1 MTILQKV
8 RIAVLDPYGT
18 VLAHLDNDVDKAMP
32 YWSDTLHTYLSGSAY
47 TFGFKTLTAHEDAKY
62 LVEGNKLSFKY
73 KDKGYHLTIMNVEK
87 SRNTVIVEAY
97 GLSLELT
104 NEQIDAYKSPRAM
117 SFVEY
122 IKAWGF
128 ERSFTVRVNEI
139 SNKSIRHDWDGTST
153 VLSRLYSLANVFDA
167 ELEFI
172 TELNDD
178 YSLKGVTL
186 NVYRKHS
193 ESYQGLGSNRKGTIL
208 RYPNDIHSIVK
219 TSDITELYTG
229 IRPTGTDG
237 LQLTSLNGKK
247 EYDANGNVEYMV
259 SGNNLLAPQARDRFP
274 STLLT
279 DHSNDMY
286 AVEIWSYETKNV
298 NTLYGQALAELKK
311 HVNPVVTYDVDAYI
325 DANIGD
331 TFTIEDTEYA
341 PVMYLQARIVEQ
353 EISFTD
359 RDRCKTTFDNFTEV
373 ASGISNELIDEMNR
387 LIEQNKTYQLVVSS
401 SNGTV
406 LNEDTERTVL
416 VALVKDNGKDV
427 TDRFKINWYLNGE
440 LVSTANSINVEKSSL
455 NPSLTYHVEAVNDN
469 DVVKAGY
476 ELTIT
481 KVQNGTSVYI
491 RETIITYAVTDTS
504 QAKPVKGWQTEF
516 PVVPLGKYLWVCTQ
530 VFYSDG
536 SSTETYSVSHN
547 GTNGTNGTNGKSS
560 YFHIKYSS
568 VAKPT
573 SSSQMSETPD
583 IYIGTYVDYTQN
595 DSNDP
600 SKYTWSRFQG
610 IQGEKGEQGIPGKD
624 GKDGV
629 AGEAALSFK
638 LLSSQGQIFKNKS
651 IKTTLTL
658 EVRRGSKKL
667 TSSEVKNLGTVQWF
681 KNDARQTGSDLTLS
695 VSESDTVL
703 NTNYSVQVINAK
715 NEILGSDTIS
725 LASVTDIQGIY
736 RFYHLGP
743 DKPEVPTSYP
753 PSNTVWSRTEPEYTL
768 GNTDNLYYVD
778 CTLFVNL
785 SFSYGHVQ
793 LSSDY
798 DASKKVYAEAL
809 ARIDNA
815 VKVTDSQIG
824 KEKDALRTE
833 VWEKY
838 YDKENLDS
846 QFGKISTK
854 LEQTKNSVNI
864 EFTNFKTDFEASKK
878 QNIASFNEIHKF
890 IRFIDGNIYIGVE
903 GNPIQLIEKNDR
915 LSFVQGGAEVAYFSN
930 NKLYVND
937 GQFNS
942 TLRIGNFE
950 FSPRPNGSLDFK
962 KVSGN

>member
-1 MTILQKV
+1 MTVLQKV

-47 TFGFKTLTAHEDAKY
+47 TFGFKTFTAHEDAKY

-87 SRNTVIVEAY
+87 SRKTVIVEAY

-128 ERSFTVRVNEI
+128 ERSFTVRINEV
-139 SNKSIRHDWDGTST
+139 SNKSIRHDWDGTAT

-178 YSLKGVTL
+178 YSLKDVTL

-193 ESYQGLGSNRKGTIL
+193 DSYQGLGSNRTGTIL

-311 HVNPVVTYDVDAYI
+311 HVNPIVTYDVDAYI

-341 PVMYLQARIVEQ
+341 PAMYLQARIVEQ

-373 ASGISNELIDEMNR
+373 ASGISNELLDEMNR
-387 LIEQNKTYQLVVSS
+387 LLEQNKTYQLVVSS

-416 VALVKDNGKDV
+416 VALVKDNGKDI
-427 TDRFKINWYLNGE
+427 TDQFKISWYLDGE
-440 LVSTANSINVEKSSL
+440 LVSTASSINIEKSSL
-455 NPSLTYHVEAVNDN
+455 NPSLTYHVEAVNDKG
-469 DVVKAGY
+469 VVKASY
-476 ELTIT
+476 ELTVT

-491 RETIITYAVTDTS
+491 KKTIVTYAVTDTA
-504 QAKPVKGWQTEF
+504 QDKPVTGWQTEF

-547 GTNGTNGTNGKSS
+547 GTNGTN
-560 YFHIKYSS
+560 
-568 VAKPT
+568 
-573 SSSQMSETPD
+573 
-583 IYIGTYVDYTQN
+583 
-595 DSNDP
+595 
-600 SKYTWSRFQG
+600 
-610 IQGEKGEQGIPGKD
+610 GKD

-667 TSSEVKNLGTVQWF
+667 TSSEVKNLGIVQWF
-681 KNDARQTGSDLTLS
+681 KNDTRQTGSDLTLS
-695 VSESDTVL
+695 VSESDSVL

-743 DKPEVPTSYP
+743 DRPEVPTSYP
-753 PSNTVWSRTEPEYTL
+753 PSDTVWSRTEPEYTL

-785 SFSYGHVQ
+785 SFSYGLVQ

-798 DASKKVYAEAL
+798 EASKKVYADAL

-815 VKVTDSQIG
+815 VKITDSQIN
-824 KEKDALRTE
+824 KEKDAIRTE
-833 VWEKY
+833 ISEKY

-846 QFGKISTK
+846 QFGEISTK
-854 LEQTKNSVNI
+854 LEQTKNSFNF
-864 EFTNFKTDFEASKK
+864 EFTNFKADIDSSIK
-878 QNIASFNEIHKF
+878 QNNASFTEIHKY
-890 IRFIDGNIYIGVE
+890 IRFIDGNIYLGAE
-903 GNPIQLIEKNDR
+903 DNPIQLIEKNDR
-915 LSFVQGGAEVAYFSN
+915 ISFVQAGSEVAYFSN
-930 NKLYVND
+930 NKMYVND
-937 GQFNS
+937 GQFNN

-962 KVSGN
+962 KWSGN

>member
-1 MTILQKV
+1 MTVLQKV

-87 SRNTVIVEAY
+87 SRKTVIVEAY

-128 ERSFTVRVNEI
+128 ERSFTVRINEV
-139 SNKSIRHDWDGTST
+139 SNKSIRHDWDGTAT

-193 ESYQGLGSNRKGTIL
+193 GSNQGLGSNRTGTIL

-311 HVNPVVTYDVDAYI
+311 HVNPIVTYDVDAYI

-331 TFTIEDTEYA
+331 TFTIEDTEYVPA
-341 PVMYLQARIVEQ
+341 MYLQARIVEQ

-427 TDRFKINWYLNGE
+427 TDQFKINWYLDGE

-455 NPSLTYHVEAVNDN
+455 NPSLTYHVEAVNDKG
-469 DVVKAGY
+469 VVKASY
-476 ELTIT
+476 ELTVT

-491 RETIITYAVTDTS
+491 KKTIVTYAVTDTA
-504 QAKPVKGWQTEF
+504 QDKPVTGWKTEF

-547 GTNGTNGTNGKSS
+547 GTNGTN
-560 YFHIKYSS
+560 
-568 VAKPT
+568 
-573 SSSQMSETPD
+573 
-583 IYIGTYVDYTQN
+583 
-595 DSNDP
+595 
-600 SKYTWSRFQG
+600 
-610 IQGEKGEQGIPGKD
+610 GKD

-667 TSSEVKNLGTVQWF
+667 TSSEVKNLGAIQWF
-681 KNDARQTGSDLTLS
+681 KNGTRQTGSDLTLS
-695 VSESDTVL
+695 VSESDSVL

-743 DKPEVPTSYP
+743 DRPEVPTSYP
-753 PSNTVWSRTEPEYTL
+753 PSDTVWSRTEPEYTL
-768 GNTDNLYYVD
+768 GNADNLYYVD

-785 SFSYGHVQ
+785 SFSYGLVQ

-798 DASKKVYAEAL
+798 EASKKVYADAL

-815 VKVTDSQIG
+815 VKITDSQIS
-824 KEKDALRTE
+824 KERDALRTE
-833 VWEKY
+833 IWEKY
-838 YDKENLDS
+838 YDKESLDS
-846 QFGKISTK
+846 QFGEISTK
-854 LEQTKNSVNI
+854 IEQTKNSVNV
-864 EFTNFKTDFEASKK
+864 EFTNFKVDLDASKK
-878 QNIASFNEIHKF
+878 QNIASFNEIHKY

-937 GQFNS
+937 GQFNN

-962 KVSGN
+962 KASGN

>member
-1 MTILQKV
+1 MTVLQKV

-87 SRNTVIVEAY
+87 SRKTVMVEAY

-128 ERSFTVRVNEI
+128 ERSFTVRINEV
-139 SNKSIRHDWDGTST
+139 SNKSISHEWEGTAT
-153 VLSRLYSLANVFDA
+153 VLGRLYSLANVFDA

-178 YSLKGVTL
+178 YSLKDVTL
-186 NVYRKHS
+186 NVYHKHS
-193 ESYQGLGSNRKGTIL
+193 DSYQGLGSNRTGTIL

-247 EYDANGNVEYMV
+247 EYDANGNVEYIV
-259 SGNNLLAPQARDRFP
+259 NGNNLLAPQARDRFP

-286 AVEIWSYETKNV
+286 AVEIWSYETKNL

-311 HVNPVVTYDVDAYI
+311 HVNPIVTYDVDAYI

-331 TFTIEDTEYA
+331 TFTIEDTEYTPA
-341 PVMYLQARIVEQ
+341 MYLQARIVEQ

-373 ASGISNELIDEMNR
+373 ASGISNELLDEMNR

-416 VALVKDNGKDV
+416 VALVKDNGKDI
-427 TDRFKINWYLNGE
+427 TDQFKINWYLDGE

-455 NPSLTYHVEAVNDN
+455 NPSLTYHVEAVNDKG
-469 DVVKAGY
+469 VVKASY
-476 ELTIT
+476 ELTVT

-491 RETIITYAVTDTS
+491 KKTVVTYAVTDS
-504 QAKPVKGWQTEF
+504 AQDKPITGWQTEF
-516 PVVPLGKYLWVCTQ
+516 PAVPLGKYLWVCTQ

-547 GTNGTNGTNGKSS
+547 GTNGTN
-560 YFHIKYSS
+560 
-568 VAKPT
+568 
-573 SSSQMSETPD
+573 
-583 IYIGTYVDYTQN
+583 
-595 DSNDP
+595 
-600 SKYTWSRFQG
+600 
-610 IQGEKGEQGIPGKD
+610 GKD

-667 TSSEVKNLGTVQWF
+667 TSSEVLNLGTVQWF
-681 KNDARQTGSDLTLS
+681 KNDTRQTGSDLTLS
-695 VSESDTVL
+695 VSESDSVL
-703 NTNYSVQVINAK
+703 NTNYSVQVVNAK

-743 DKPEVPTSYP
+743 DKPEVPVSYP
-753 PSNTVWSRTEPEYTL
+753 PSDTVWSRTEPEYSL

-778 CTLFVNL
+778 CTVFVNL
-785 SFSYGHVQ
+785 SFSYGLVQ

-798 DASKKVYAEAL
+798 EASKKVYADAL

-815 VKVTDSQIG
+815 VKITDSQIN
-824 KEKDALRTE
+824 KEKDAIRTE
-833 VWEKY
+833 ISEKY

-846 QFGKISTK
+846 QFGEISSKI
-854 LEQTKNSVNI
+854 EQTKNSFNF
-864 EFTNFKTDFEASKK
+864 EFTNFKADIDSSIK
-878 QNIASFNEIHKF
+878 QNNVSFTEIHKY
-890 IRFIDGNIYIGVE
+890 IRFIDGNIYLGAE
-903 GNPIQLIEKNDR
+903 DNPIQLIEKNDR
-915 LSFVQGGAEVAYFSN
+915 ISFVQAGSEVAYFSN
-930 NKLYVND
+930 NKMYVND
-937 GQFNS
+937 GQFNN

-962 KVSGN
+962 KWSGN

>member
-1 MTILQKV
+1 MTVLQKV

-87 SRNTVIVEAY
+87 SRKTVMVEAY

-117 SFVEY
+117 SFVDY

-128 ERSFTVRVNEI
+128 ERSFTVRINEV
-139 SNKSIRHDWDGTST
+139 SNKSISHDWEGTAT

-193 ESYQGLGSNRKGTIL
+193 GSNQGLGSNRTGTIL

-237 LQLTSLNGKK
+237 LQLNSLNGKK

-311 HVNPVVTYDVDAYI
+311 HVNPIVTYDVDAYI

-341 PVMYLQARIVEQ
+341 PAMYLQARVVEQ

-416 VALVKDNGKDV
+416 VALVKDNGKDI
-427 TDRFKINWYLNGE
+427 TDQFKINWYLDGE

-455 NPSLTYHVEAVNDN
+455 NPSLTYHVEAVNDKG
-469 DVVKAGY
+469 VAKASY
-476 ELTIT
+476 ELTVT

-491 RETIITYAVTDTS
+491 KKTIVMYAVTDTA
-504 QAKPVKGWQTEF
+504 QDKPVTGWQTEF

-547 GTNGTNGTNGKSS
+547 GTNGTN
-560 YFHIKYSS
+560 
-568 VAKPT
+568 
-573 SSSQMSETPD
+573 
-583 IYIGTYVDYTQN
+583 
-595 DSNDP
+595 
-600 SKYTWSRFQG
+600 
-610 IQGEKGEQGIPGKD
+610 GKD

-667 TSSEVKNLGTVQWF
+667 TSSEVKNLGAIQWF
-681 KNDARQTGSDLTLS
+681 KNDTRQTGSDLILS
-695 VSESDTVL
+695 VSESDSVL

-743 DKPEVPTSYP
+743 DKPEVPVSYP
-753 PSNTVWSRTEPEYTL
+753 PSGTVWSRTEPEYTL
-768 GNTDNLYYVD
+768 GNTDSLYYVD
-778 CTLFVNL
+778 CTVFVNL
-785 SFSYGHVQ
+785 SFSYGLVQ

-798 DASKKVYAEAL
+798 EASKKVYADAL

-815 VKVTDSQIG
+815 VKITDSQIS

-833 VWEKY
+833 ISEKY

-846 QFGKISTK
+846 QFGEISTR

-864 EFTNFKTDFEASKK
+864 EFTEFKADIDNSIK
-878 QNIASFNEIHKF
+878 QNNVSFTEIHKY
-890 IRFIDGNIYIGVE
+890 IRFIDGNIYLGAE
-903 GNPIQLIEKNDR
+903 DNPIQLIEKNDR
-915 LSFVQGGAEVAYFSN
+915 ISFVQAGSEVAYFSN
-930 NKLYVND
+930 NKMYVND
-937 GQFNS
+937 GQFNN

>member
-1 MTILQKV
+1 MTVLQKV

-87 SRNTVIVEAY
+87 SRKTVIVEAY

-128 ERSFTVRVNEI
+128 ERSFTVRINEV
-139 SNKSIRHDWDGTST
+139 SNKSIRHDWEGTAT

-193 ESYQGLGSNRKGTIL
+193 DSYQGLGSNRTGTIL

-341 PVMYLQARIVEQ
+341 PTMYLQARIVEQ

-387 LIEQNKTYQLVVSS
+387 LIEKNKTYQLVVSS
-401 SNGTV
+401 SNGSV

-427 TDRFKINWYLNGE
+427 TDQFKINWYLDGE

-455 NPSLTYHVEAVNDN
+455 NPSLTYHVEAVNDKG
-469 DVVKAGY
+469 VVKASY
-476 ELTIT
+476 ELTVT

-491 RETIITYAVTDTS
+491 KKTIVTYAVTDTA
-504 QAKPVKGWQTEF
+504 QDKPVTGWQTEF

-547 GTNGTNGTNGKSS
+547 GTNGTNG
-560 YFHIKYSS
+560 
-568 VAKPT
+568 
-573 SSSQMSETPD
+573 
-583 IYIGTYVDYTQN
+583 
-595 DSNDP
+595 
-600 SKYTWSRFQG
+600 
-610 IQGEKGEQGIPGKD
+610 KD

-651 IKTTLTL
+651 IKTILTL

-667 TSSEVKNLGTVQWF
+667 TSSEVKNLGTIQWF
-681 KNDARQTGSDLTLS
+681 KNDTRQTGSDLTLG
-695 VSESDTVL
+695 VSESDSVL

-743 DKPEVPTSYP
+743 DRPEVPTSYP
-753 PSNTVWSRTEPEYTL
+753 PSDTVWSRTEPEYTL

-785 SFSYGHVQ
+785 SFSYGLVQ

-798 DASKKVYAEAL
+798 EASKKVYADAL

-815 VKVTDSQIG
+815 VKITDSQIG

-833 VWEKY
+833 ISEKY

-846 QFGKISTK
+846 QFGEISTK

-864 EFTNFKTDFEASKK
+864 EFTNFKTDIDSSIK
-878 QNIASFNEIHKF
+878 QNNVSFTEIRKY
-890 IRFIDGNIYIGVE
+890 IRFIDGNIYLGAE
-903 GNPIQLIEKNDR
+903 DNPIQLIEKNDR
-915 LSFVQGGAEVAYFSN
+915 ISFVQAGSEVAYFSN
-930 NKLYVND
+930 NKMYVND
-937 GQFNS
+937 GQFNN

-962 KVSGN
+962 KWSGN

>member
-1 MTILQKV
+1 MTVLQKV

-87 SRNTVIVEAY
+87 SRKTVMVEAY

-128 ERSFTVRVNEI
+128 ERSFTVRINEV
-139 SNKSIRHDWDGTST
+139 SNKSIRHDWEGTAT

-193 ESYQGLGSNRKGTIL
+193 DSYQGLGSNRTGTIL

-341 PVMYLQARIVEQ
+341 PAMYLQARVVEQ

-359 RDRCKTTFDNFTEV
+359 RDRCKTTFDNFTEM

-416 VALVKDNGKDV
+416 VALVKDNGKDI
-427 TDRFKINWYLNGE
+427 TDQFKINWYLDGE

-455 NPSLTYHVEAVNDN
+455 NPSLTYHVEAVNDKG
-469 DVVKAGY
+469 VVKASY
-476 ELTIT
+476 ELTVT

-491 RETIITYAVTDTS
+491 KKTIVTYAVTDTA
-504 QAKPVKGWQTEF
+504 QDKPVTGWQTEF

-547 GTNGTNGTNGKSS
+547 GTNGTN
-560 YFHIKYSS
+560 
-568 VAKPT
+568 
-573 SSSQMSETPD
+573 
-583 IYIGTYVDYTQN
+583 
-595 DSNDP
+595 
-600 SKYTWSRFQG
+600 
-610 IQGEKGEQGIPGKD
+610 GKD

-667 TSSEVKNLGTVQWF
+667 TSSEIKNLGTVQWF
-681 KNDARQTGSDLTLS
+681 KNDTRQTGSDLTLS
-695 VSESDTVL
+695 VSESDSVL

-743 DKPEVPTSYP
+743 DKPDVPTSYP
-753 PSNTVWSRTEPEYTL
+753 PSDTVWSRTEPEYTL

-778 CTLFVNL
+778 CTVFVNL
-785 SFSYGHVQ
+785 SFSYGLVQ

-798 DASKKVYAEAL
+798 EASKKVYADAL

-815 VKVTDSQIG
+815 VKITDSQIG

-833 VWEKY
+833 ISEKY

-846 QFGKISTK
+846 QFGEISTK

-864 EFTNFKTDFEASKK
+864 EFTNFKTDIDSSIK
-878 QNIASFNEIHKF
+878 QNNVSFTEIHKY
-890 IRFIDGNIYIGVE
+890 IRFIDGNIYLGAE
-903 GNPIQLIEKNDR
+903 DNPIQLIEKNDR
-915 LSFVQGGAEVAYFSN
+915 ISFVQAGSEVAYFSN
-930 NKLYVND
+930 NKMYVND
-937 GQFNS
+937 GQFNN

-962 KVSGN
+962 KWSGN

>member
-1 MTILQKV
+1 MTVLQKV

-87 SRNTVIVEAY
+87 SRKTVIVEAY

-128 ERSFTVRVNEI
+128 ERSFTVRINEV
-139 SNKSIRHDWDGTST
+139 SNKSIRHDWDGTAT

-193 ESYQGLGSNRKGTIL
+193 DSYQGLGTNRTGTIL

-341 PVMYLQARIVEQ
+341 PTMYLQARIVEQ

-387 LIEQNKTYQLVVSS
+387 LIEKNKTYQLVVSS

-416 VALVKDNGKDV
+416 VALVKDNGKDI
-427 TDRFKINWYLNGE
+427 TDQFKINWYLDGE

-455 NPSLTYHVEAVNDN
+455 NPSLTYHVEAVNDKG
-469 DVVKAGY
+469 VVKASY
-476 ELTIT
+476 ELTVT

-491 RETIITYAVTDTS
+491 KKTIVTYAVTDTA
-504 QAKPVKGWQTEF
+504 QDKPVTGWKTEF

-547 GTNGTNGTNGKSS
+547 GTNGTN
-560 YFHIKYSS
+560 
-568 VAKPT
+568 
-573 SSSQMSETPD
+573 
-583 IYIGTYVDYTQN
+583 
-595 DSNDP
+595 
-600 SKYTWSRFQG
+600 
-610 IQGEKGEQGIPGKD
+610 GKD

-667 TSSEVKNLGTVQWF
+667 TSSEIKNLGTVQWF
-681 KNDARQTGSDLTLS
+681 KNDTRQTGSDLTLS
-695 VSESDTVL
+695 VSESDSVL

-753 PSNTVWSRTEPEYTL
+753 PSDTVWSRTEPEYTL

-778 CTLFVNL
+778 CTVFVNL
-785 SFSYGHVQ
+785 SFSYGLVQ

-798 DASKKVYAEAL
+798 EASKKVYADAL

-815 VKVTDSQIG
+815 VKITDSQIG

-833 VWEKY
+833 ISEKY

-846 QFGKISTK
+846 QFGEISTK

-864 EFTNFKTDFEASKK
+864 EFTNFKTDIDSSIK
-878 QNIASFNEIHKF
+878 QNNVSFTEIHKY
-890 IRFIDGNIYIGVE
+890 IRFIDGNIYLGAE
-903 GNPIQLIEKNDR
+903 DNPIQLIEKNDR
-915 LSFVQGGAEVAYFSN
+915 ISFVQAGSEVAYFSN
-930 NKLYVND
+930 NKMYVND
-937 GQFNS
+937 GQFNN

-962 KVSGN
+962 KWSGN

>member
-1 MTILQKV
+1 MTVLQKV

-87 SRNTVIVEAY
+87 SRKTVIVEAY

-128 ERSFTVRVNEI
+128 ERSFTVRINEV
-139 SNKSIRHDWDGTST
+139 SNKSIRHDWDGTAT

-193 ESYQGLGSNRKGTIL
+193 DSYQGLGSNRTGTIL

-247 EYDANGNVEYMV
+247 EYDANGNVEYIV

-311 HVNPVVTYDVDAYI
+311 HVNPIVTYDVDAYI

-341 PVMYLQARIVEQ
+341 PAMYLQARIVEQ

-427 TDRFKINWYLNGE
+427 TDQFKINWYLDGE
-440 LVSTANSINVEKSSL
+440 LVSTANSINVEKSNL
-455 NPSLTYHVEAVNDN
+455 NPSLTYHVEAVNDKG
-469 DVVKAGY
+469 VVKASY
-476 ELTIT
+476 ELTVT

-491 RETIITYAVTDTS
+491 KKTIVTYAVTDTA
-504 QAKPVKGWQTEF
+504 QDKPVTGWKTEF

-547 GTNGTNGTNGKSS
+547 GTNGTNGTNGK
-560 YFHIKYSS
+560 
-568 VAKPT
+568 
-573 SSSQMSETPD
+573 
-583 IYIGTYVDYTQN
+583 
-595 DSNDP
+595 
-600 SKYTWSRFQG
+600 
-610 IQGEKGEQGIPGKD
+610 D
-624 GKDGV
+624 GKDGA

-658 EVRRGSKKL
+658 EARRGSKKL
-667 TSSEVKNLGTVQWF
+667 TSSDVKSLGTVQWF
-681 KNDARQTGSDLTLS
+681 KNDTRQTGSDLTLS
-695 VSESDTVL
+695 VSESDSVL
-703 NTNYSVQVINAK
+703 NVNYSVQVINSK

-743 DKPEVPTSYP
+743 DKPDVPTSYP
-753 PSNTVWSRTEPEYTL
+753 PSDAVWSRTEPEYTL
-768 GNTDNLYYVD
+768 GNADNLYYVD

-785 SFSYGHVQ
+785 SFSYGLVQ

-798 DASKKVYAEAL
+798 EASKKVYADAL

-815 VKVTDSQIG
+815 VKITDSQIS

-838 YDKENLDS
+838 YDKESLDS
-846 QFGKISTK
+846 QFGEISTK
-854 LEQTKNSVNI
+854 IEQTKNSVNV
-864 EFTNFKTDFEASKK
+864 EFTNFKTDLDASKK
-878 QNIASFNEIHKF
+878 QNIASFNEIHKY

-937 GQFNS
+937 GQFNN
-942 TLRIGNFE
+942 TLRIGSFE

-962 KVSGN
+962 KASGN

>member
-1 MTILQKV
+1 MTVLQKV

-87 SRNTVIVEAY
+87 SRKTVIVEAY

-128 ERSFTVRVNEI
+128 ERSFTVRINEV
-139 SNKSIRHDWDGTST
+139 SNKSIRHDWEGTAT

-193 ESYQGLGSNRKGTIL
+193 DSYQGLGSNRTGTIL

-311 HVNPVVTYDVDAYI
+311 HVNPIVTYDVDAYI

-331 TFTIEDTEYA
+331 TFTIEDTEYTPA
-341 PVMYLQARIVEQ
+341 MYLQARIVEQ

-359 RDRCKTTFDNFTEV
+359 RDRCKTTFDNFTEM

-416 VALVKDNGKDV
+416 VVLVKDNGKDI
-427 TDRFKINWYLNGE
+427 TDQFKINWYLDGE

-455 NPSLTYHVEAVNDN
+455 NPSLTYHVEAVNDKG
-469 DVVKAGY
+469 VVKASY
-476 ELTIT
+476 ELTVT

-491 RETIITYAVTDTS
+491 KKTIVTYAVTDTA
-504 QAKPVKGWQTEF
+504 QDKPITGWQTEF

-547 GTNGTNGTNGKSS
+547 GTNGTNG
-560 YFHIKYSS
+560 
-568 VAKPT
+568 
-573 SSSQMSETPD
+573 
-583 IYIGTYVDYTQN
+583 
-595 DSNDP
+595 
-600 SKYTWSRFQG
+600 
-610 IQGEKGEQGIPGKD
+610 KD

-629 AGEAALSFK
+629 AGEAALNFK

-667 TSSEVKNLGTVQWF
+667 TSSEVKSLGTIQWF
-681 KNDARQTGSDLTLS
+681 KNDTRQTGSDLILS
-695 VSESDTVL
+695 VSESDSVL
-703 NTNYSVQVINAK
+703 NTNYSVEVINAK

-753 PSNTVWSRTEPEYTL
+753 PSNTVWSHTEPEYTL

-785 SFSYGHVQ
+785 SFSYGLVQ

-798 DASKKVYAEAL
+798 EASKKVYADAL

-815 VKVTDSQIG
+815 VKITDSQIS

-833 VWEKY
+833 ISEKY
-838 YDKENLDS
+838 YDKESLDS
-846 QFGKISTK
+846 QFGEISTK
-854 LEQTKNSVNI
+854 IEQTKNSFNF
-864 EFTNFKTDFEASKK
+864 EFTNFKTDIDSSIK
-878 QNIASFNEIHKF
+878 QNNVSFTEIHKY
-890 IRFIDGNIYIGVE
+890 IRFIDGNIYLGAE
-903 GNPIQLIEKNDR
+903 DNPIQLIEKNDR
-915 LSFVQGGAEVAYFSN
+915 ISFVQAGSEVAYFSN
-930 NKLYVND
+930 NKMYVND
-937 GQFNS
+937 GQFNNI
-942 TLRIGNFE
+942 LRIGNFE

-962 KVSGN
+962 KWSGN

>member
-1 MTILQKV
+1 MTVLQKV

-18 VLAHLDNDVDKAMP
+18 VLAHLDNEVDKAMP

-47 TFGFKTLTAHEDAKY
+47 TFGFKTFTAHEDAKY

-87 SRNTVIVEAY
+87 SRKTVMVEAY

-104 NEQIDAYKSPRAM
+104 NEQIDAYKSPKAM
-117 SFVEY
+117 TFVEY

-128 ERSFTVRVNEI
+128 ERSFTVRINEV
-139 SNKSIRHDWDGTST
+139 SNKSISHEWEGTAT
-153 VLSRLYSLANVFDA
+153 VLGRLYSLANVFGA

-178 YSLKGVTL
+178 YSLKDVTL

-193 ESYQGLGSNRKGTIL
+193 DSYQGLGSNRTGTIL

-237 LQLTSLNGKK
+237 LQLNSLNGKK

-311 HVNPVVTYDVDAYI
+311 RVNPVVTYDVDAYI

-331 TFTIEDTEYA
+331 TFTIEDTEYTPA
-341 PVMYLQARIVEQ
+341 MYLQARIVEQ

-416 VALVKDNGKDV
+416 VALVKDNGKDI
-427 TDRFKINWYLNGE
+427 TDQFTINWYLDGE
-440 LVSTANSINVEKSSL
+440 LVSSANSINVEKSSL
-455 NPSLTYHVEAVNDN
+455 NPSLTYHIEAVNDKG
-469 DVVKAGY
+469 VVKASY
-476 ELTIT
+476 ELTVT

-491 RETIITYAVTDTS
+491 KKTIVTYAVTDTA
-504 QAKPVKGWQTEF
+504 QDKPTTGWQTEF

-547 GTNGTNGTNGKSS
+547 GTNGTN
-560 YFHIKYSS
+560 
-568 VAKPT
+568 
-573 SSSQMSETPD
+573 
-583 IYIGTYVDYTQN
+583 
-595 DSNDP
+595 
-600 SKYTWSRFQG
+600 
-610 IQGEKGEQGIPGKD
+610 GKD

-667 TSSEVKNLGTVQWF
+667 TSSEVKSLGTVQWF
-681 KNDARQTGSDLTLS
+681 KNDTRQTGSDITLS
-695 VSESDTVL
+695 VSELDSVL
-703 NTNYSVQVINAK
+703 NTNYSVQVISAK

-743 DKPEVPTSYP
+743 DKPDVPTSYP
-753 PSNTVWSRTEPEYTL
+753 PSDTVWSRTEPEYTL

-778 CTLFVNL
+778 CTVFVNL
-785 SFSYGHVQ
+785 SFNYGLVQ

-798 DASKKVYAEAL
+798 EASKKVYADAL

-815 VKVTDSQIG
+815 VKITDSQIN
-824 KEKDALRTE
+824 KEKDAIRTE
-833 VWEKY
+833 ISEKY
-838 YDKENLDS
+838 YDKDSLDS
-846 QFGKISTK
+846 QFGEISSK
-854 LEQTKNSVNI
+854 LKQTKDSFNF
-864 EFTNFKTDFEASKK
+864 EFTNFKADIDSSIK
-878 QNIASFNEIHKF
+878 QNNVSFTEIHKY
-890 IRFIDGNIYIGVE
+890 IRFIDGNIYLGAE
-903 GNPIQLIEKNDR
+903 DNPIQLIEKNDR
-915 LSFVQGGAEVAYFSN
+915 ISFVQAGSEVAYFSN
-930 NKLYVND
+930 NKMYVND
-937 GQFNS
+937 GQFNN

-962 KVSGN
+962 KWSGN

>member
-1 MTILQKV
+1 MTVLQKV

-87 SRNTVIVEAY
+87 SRKTVIVEAY

-128 ERSFTVRVNEI
+128 ERSFTVRINEV
-139 SNKSIRHDWDGTST
+139 SNKSIRHDWDGTAT

-193 ESYQGLGSNRKGTIL
+193 GSNQGLGTNRTGTIL

-311 HVNPVVTYDVDAYI
+311 HVNPIVTYDVDAYI

-341 PVMYLQARIVEQ
+341 PAMYLQTRIVEQ

-427 TDRFKINWYLNGE
+427 TDQFKINWYIDGE

-455 NPSLTYHVEAVNDN
+455 NPSLTYHVEAVNDKG
-469 DVVKAGY
+469 VVKASY
-476 ELTIT
+476 ELTVT

-491 RETIITYAVTDTS
+491 KKTIVTYAVTDTA
-504 QAKPVKGWQTEF
+504 QDKPTTGWQTDF

-547 GTNGTNGTNGKSS
+547 GTNGTN
-560 YFHIKYSS
+560 
-568 VAKPT
+568 
-573 SSSQMSETPD
+573 
-583 IYIGTYVDYTQN
+583 
-595 DSNDP
+595 
-600 SKYTWSRFQG
+600 
-610 IQGEKGEQGIPGKD
+610 GKD

-681 KNDARQTGSDLTLS
+681 KNDTRQTGSDLTLS
-695 VSESDTVL
+695 VSESDSVL

-743 DKPEVPTSYP
+743 DRPEVPTSYP
-753 PSNTVWSRTEPEYTL
+753 PSDTVWSRTEPEYTL

-785 SFSYGHVQ
+785 SFSYGLVQ

-798 DASKKVYAEAL
+798 EASKKVYADAL

-815 VKVTDSQIG
+815 VKITDSQIG

-833 VWEKY
+833 ISEKY

-846 QFGKISTK
+846 QFGEISTK

-864 EFTNFKTDFEASKK
+864 EFTNFKTDLDASKK
-878 QNIASFNEIHKF
+878 QNIASFNEIHKY

-937 GQFNS
+937 GQFNN

>member
-1 MTILQKV
+1 MTVLQKV

-87 SRNTVIVEAY
+87 SRKTVIVEAY

-128 ERSFTVRVNEI
+128 ERSFTVRINEV
-139 SNKSIRHDWDGTST
+139 SNKSISHDWDGTAT

-178 YSLKGVTL
+178 YSLKDVTL

-193 ESYQGLGSNRKGTIL
+193 DSYQGLGTNRTGTIL

-311 HVNPVVTYDVDAYI
+311 HVNPIVTYDVDAYI

-341 PVMYLQARIVEQ
+341 PAMYLQARIVEQ

-427 TDRFKINWYLNGE
+427 TDQFKINWYLDGE
-440 LVSTANSINVEKSSL
+440 LVSTANSINVEKSNL
-455 NPSLTYHVEAVNDN
+455 NPSLTYHVEAVNDKG
-469 DVVKAGY
+469 VVKASY
-476 ELTIT
+476 ELTVT
-481 KVQNGTSVYI
+481 KVQNGNSVYI
-491 RETIITYAVTDTS
+491 KKTIVTYAVTDTA
-504 QAKPVKGWQTEF
+504 QDKPITGWQTEF

-530 VFYSDG
+530 VFYNDG

-547 GTNGTNGTNGKSS
+547 GTNGTN
-560 YFHIKYSS
+560 
-568 VAKPT
+568 
-573 SSSQMSETPD
+573 
-583 IYIGTYVDYTQN
+583 
-595 DSNDP
+595 
-600 SKYTWSRFQG
+600 
-610 IQGEKGEQGIPGKD
+610 GKD

-667 TSSEVKNLGTVQWF
+667 TSSDVKSLGTVQWF
-681 KNDARQTGSDLTLS
+681 KNDTRQTGSDLTLS
-695 VSESDTVL
+695 VSESDSVL
-703 NTNYSVQVINAK
+703 NVNYSVQVINSK

-743 DKPEVPTSYP
+743 DKPDVPTSYP
-753 PSNTVWSRTEPEYTL
+753 PSDTIWSRTEPEYTL

-778 CTLFVNL
+778 CTVFVNL
-785 SFSYGHVQ
+785 SFSYGLVQ

-798 DASKKVYAEAL
+798 EASKKVYADAL

-815 VKVTDSQIG
+815 VKITDSQIG

-833 VWEKY
+833 ISEKY

-846 QFGKISTK
+846 QFGEISTK

-864 EFTNFKTDFEASKK
+864 EFTNFKTDIDSSIK
-878 QNIASFNEIHKF
+878 QNNVSFTEIHKY
-890 IRFIDGNIYIGVE
+890 IRFIDGNIYLGAE
-903 GNPIQLIEKNDR
+903 NNPIQLIEKNDR
-915 LSFVQGGAEVAYFSN
+915 ISFVQAGSEVAYFSN
-930 NKLYVND
+930 NKMYVND
-937 GQFNS
+937 GQFNN

-962 KVSGN
+962 KWSGN

>member
-1 MTILQKV
+1 MTVLQKV

-87 SRNTVIVEAY
+87 SRKTVMVEAY

-128 ERSFTVRVNEI
+128 ERSFTVRINEV
-139 SNKSIRHDWDGTST
+139 SNKSIRHDWEGTAT

-193 ESYQGLGSNRKGTIL
+193 DSYQGLGSNRTGTIL

-311 HVNPVVTYDVDAYI
+311 HVNPIVTYDVDAYI

-331 TFTIEDTEYA
+331 TFTIEDTEYTPA
-341 PVMYLQARIVEQ
+341 MYLQARVVEQ

-359 RDRCKTTFDNFTEV
+359 RDRCKTTFDNFTEM
-373 ASGISNELIDEMNR
+373 ASEISNELIDEMNR

-416 VALVKDNGKDV
+416 VALVKDNGKDI
-427 TDRFKINWYLNGE
+427 TDQFKINWYLDGE

-455 NPSLTYHVEAVNDN
+455 NPSLTYHVEAVNDKG
-469 DVVKAGY
+469 VVKASY
-476 ELTIT
+476 ELTVT

-491 RETIITYAVTDTS
+491 KKTIVTYAVTDTA
-504 QAKPVKGWQTEF
+504 QDKPITGWQTEF

-530 VFYSDG
+530 IFYSDG

-547 GTNGTNGTNGKSS
+547 GTNGTN
-560 YFHIKYSS
+560 
-568 VAKPT
+568 
-573 SSSQMSETPD
+573 
-583 IYIGTYVDYTQN
+583 
-595 DSNDP
+595 
-600 SKYTWSRFQG
+600 
-610 IQGEKGEQGIPGKD
+610 GKD

-667 TSSEVKNLGTVQWF
+667 TSSEVKNLGTIQWF
-681 KNDARQTGSDLTLS
+681 KNDTRQTESDLILS
-695 VSESDTVL
+695 VSESDSVL

-743 DKPEVPTSYP
+743 DRPEVPTSYP
-753 PSNTVWSRTEPEYTL
+753 PSDTVWSRTEPEYTL

-778 CTLFVNL
+778 CTVFVNL
-785 SFSYGHVQ
+785 SFSYGLVQ

-798 DASKKVYAEAL
+798 EASKKVYADAL

-815 VKVTDSQIG
+815 VKITDSQIS

-833 VWEKY
+833 ISEKY

-846 QFGKISTK
+846 QFGEISTK

-864 EFTNFKTDFEASKK
+864 EFTNFKTDIDSSIK
-878 QNIASFNEIHKF
+878 QNNVSFTEIHKY
-890 IRFIDGNIYIGVE
+890 IRFIDGNIYLGAE
-903 GNPIQLIEKNDR
+903 DNPIQLIEKNDR
-915 LSFVQGGAEVAYFSN
+915 ISFVQAGSEVAYFSN
-930 NKLYVND
+930 NKMYVND
-937 GQFNS
+937 GQFNN

>member
-1 MTILQKV
+1 MTVLQKV

-18 VLAHLDNDVDKAMP
+18 VLAHLDNEVDKAMP

-47 TFGFKTLTAHEDAKY
+47 TFGFKTFTAHEDAKY

-87 SRNTVIVEAY
+87 SRKTVMVEAY

-104 NEQIDAYKSPRAM
+104 NEQIDAYKSPKAM
-117 SFVEY
+117 TFVEY

-128 ERSFTVRVNEI
+128 ERSFTVRINEV
-139 SNKSIRHDWDGTST
+139 SNKSISHEWEGTAT
-153 VLSRLYSLANVFDA
+153 VLGRLYSLANVFGA

-178 YSLKGVTL
+178 YSLKDVTL

-193 ESYQGLGSNRKGTIL
+193 DSYQGIGSNRTGTIL

-331 TFTIEDTEYA
+331 TFTIEDTEYTPA
-341 PVMYLQARIVEQ
+341 MYLQARIVEQ

-359 RDRCKTTFDNFTEV
+359 RDRCKTTFDNFTEM
-373 ASGISNELIDEMNR
+373 ASGISNKLIDEMNR

-406 LNEDTERTVL
+406 LNEDIERTVL
-416 VALVKDNGKDV
+416 VALVKDNGKDI
-427 TDRFKINWYLNGE
+427 TDQFKINWYLDGE
-440 LVSTANSINVEKSSL
+440 LVSTAGSINVEKSSL
-455 NPSLTYHVEAVNDN
+455 NPSLTYHVEAVNDKGI
-469 DVVKAGY
+469 VKASY
-476 ELTIT
+476 ELTVT

-491 RETIITYAVTDTS
+491 KKTIVTYAVTDTA
-504 QAKPVKGWQTEF
+504 QDKPITGWQTEF

-547 GTNGTNGTNGKSS
+547 GTNGTNG
-560 YFHIKYSS
+560 
-568 VAKPT
+568 
-573 SSSQMSETPD
+573 
-583 IYIGTYVDYTQN
+583 
-595 DSNDP
+595 
-600 SKYTWSRFQG
+600 
-610 IQGEKGEQGIPGKD
+610 KD
-624 GKDGV
+624 GKDGA

-667 TSSEVKNLGTVQWF
+667 TSTEVKNLGTIQWF
-681 KNDARQTGSDLTLS
+681 KNDTRQTGSDLTLS
-695 VSESDTVL
+695 VSETDSVL
-703 NTNYSVQVINAK
+703 NTNYSVQVINTK

-743 DKPEVPTSYP
+743 DKPELPTSYP
-753 PSNTVWSRTEPEYTL
+753 PSDTVWSRTEPEYTL

-785 SFSYGHVQ
+785 SFNYGLVQ

-798 DASKKVYAEAL
+798 EASKKVYADAL
-809 ARIDNA
+809 ARIENA
-815 VKVTDSQIG
+815 VKITDSQIN
-824 KEKDALRTE
+824 KEKDAIRTE
-833 VWEKY
+833 ISEKY
-838 YDKENLDS
+838 YDKESLDS
-846 QFGKISTK
+846 QFGEISTK
-854 LEQTKNSVNI
+854 LEQTKDSFNF
-864 EFTNFKTDFEASKK
+864 EFTNFKADIDSSTK
-878 QNIASFNEIHKF
+878 QNNVSFTEIHKY
-890 IRFIDGNIYIGVE
+890 IRFIDGNIYLGAE
-903 GNPIQLIEKNDR
+903 DNPIQLIEKNDR
-915 LSFVQGGAEVAYFSN
+915 ISFVQAGSEVAYFSN

-937 GQFNS
+937 GQFNN

-962 KVSGN
+962 KWSGN

>member
-1 MTILQKV
+1 MTVLQKV

-18 VLAHLDNDVDKAMP
+18 VLAHLDNAVDKAMP

-47 TFGFKTLTAHEDAKY
+47 TFGFKTFTAHEDAKY

-87 SRNTVIVEAY
+87 SRKTVMVEAY

-104 NEQIDAYKSPRAM
+104 NEQIDAYKSPKAM
-117 SFVEY
+117 TFVEY

-128 ERSFTVRVNEI
+128 ERSFTVRINEV
-139 SNKSIRHDWDGTST
+139 SNKSISHEWEGTAT
-153 VLSRLYSLANVFDA
+153 VLGRLYSLANVFDA

-178 YSLKGVTL
+178 YSLKDVTL

-193 ESYQGLGSNRKGTIL
+193 DSYQGLGSNRTGKIL

-237 LQLTSLNGKK
+237 LQLNSLNGKK
-247 EYDANGNVEYMV
+247 EYDSNGNVEYIV
-259 SGNNLLAPQARDRFP
+259 SGNNILAPQARNRFP

-341 PVMYLQARIVEQ
+341 PTMYLQARIVEQ

-387 LIEQNKTYQLVVSS
+387 LIEKNKTYQLVVSS

-427 TDRFKINWYLNGE
+427 TDQFKINWYLDGE

-455 NPSLTYHVEAVNDN
+455 NPSLTYHVEAVNDKG
-469 DVVKAGY
+469 VVKASY
-476 ELTIT
+476 ELTVT

-491 RETIITYAVTDTS
+491 KKTIVTYAVTDTA
-504 QAKPVKGWQTEF
+504 QDKPVTGWKTEF

-547 GTNGTNGTNGKSS
+547 GTNGTNG
-560 YFHIKYSS
+560 
-568 VAKPT
+568 
-573 SSSQMSETPD
+573 
-583 IYIGTYVDYTQN
+583 
-595 DSNDP
+595 
-600 SKYTWSRFQG
+600 
-610 IQGEKGEQGIPGKD
+610 KD
-624 GKDGV
+624 GKDGA

-667 TSSEVKNLGTVQWF
+667 TSSEVKNLGAIQWF
-681 KNDARQTGSDLTLS
+681 KNDTRQTGSDLTLS
-695 VSESDTVL
+695 VSESDSVL

-736 RFYHLGP
+736 RFYHLSP

-753 PSNTVWSRTEPEYTL
+753 PSDTVWSRTEPEYTL

-785 SFSYGHVQ
+785 SFRYGLVQ

-798 DASKKVYAEAL
+798 EASKKVYADAL

-815 VKVTDSQIG
+815 VKITDSRIN
-824 KEKDALRTE
+824 KEKDAIRTE
-833 VWEKY
+833 ISEKY

-846 QFGKISTK
+846 QFGEISTK

-864 EFTNFKTDFEASKK
+864 EFTNFKTDIDSSIK
-878 QNIASFNEIHKF
+878 QNNVSFTEIHKY
-890 IRFIDGNIYIGVE
+890 IRFIDGNIYLGAE
-903 GNPIQLIEKNDR
+903 DNPIQLIEKNDR
-915 LSFVQGGAEVAYFSN
+915 ISFVQAGSEVAYFSN
-930 NKLYVND
+930 NKMYVND
-937 GQFNS
+937 GQFNN

-962 KVSGN
+962 KWGGN

>member
-1 MTILQKV
+1 MTVLQKV

-47 TFGFKTLTAHEDAKY
+47 TFGFKTLTAHENAKY

-87 SRNTVIVEAY
+87 SRKTVMVEAY

-128 ERSFTVRVNEI
+128 ERSFTVRINEV
-139 SNKSIRHDWDGTST
+139 SNKSISHDWEGTAT

-193 ESYQGLGSNRKGTIL
+193 GSYQGLGSNRTGTIL

-311 HVNPVVTYDVDAYI
+311 HVNPIVTYDVDAYI

-331 TFTIEDTEYA
+331 TFTIEDTEYTPA
-341 PVMYLQARIVEQ
+341 MYLQARIVEQ

-359 RDRCKTTFDNFTEV
+359 RDRCKTTFDNFTEM

-406 LNEDTERTVL
+406 LNEDIERTVL
-416 VALVKDNGKDV
+416 VALVKDNGKDI
-427 TDRFKINWYLNGE
+427 TDQFKINWCLDGE

-455 NPSLTYHVEAVNDN
+455 NPSLTYHVEAVNDKG
-469 DVVKAGY
+469 VVKASY
-476 ELTIT
+476 ELTVT

-491 RETIITYAVTDTS
+491 KKTIVTYAVTDTA
-504 QAKPVKGWQTEF
+504 QDKPITGWQTEF

-547 GTNGTNGTNGKSS
+547 GTNG
-560 YFHIKYSS
+560 
-568 VAKPT
+568 
-573 SSSQMSETPD
+573 
-583 IYIGTYVDYTQN
+583 
-595 DSNDP
+595 
-600 SKYTWSRFQG
+600 
-610 IQGEKGEQGIPGKD
+610 KD
-624 GKDGV
+624 GKDGA

-681 KNDARQTGSDLTLS
+681 KNDTRQTGSDLTLS
-695 VSESDTVL
+695 VSESDSVL

-743 DKPEVPTSYP
+743 DRPEVPTSYP
-753 PSNTVWSRTEPEYTL
+753 PSDTVWSRTEPEYTL

-778 CTLFVNL
+778 CTVFVNL
-785 SFSYGHVQ
+785 SFSYGLVQ

-798 DASKKVYAEAL
+798 EASKKVYADAL

-815 VKVTDSQIG
+815 VKITDSQIG

-833 VWEKY
+833 ISEKY

-846 QFGKISTK
+846 QFGEISTK

-864 EFTNFKTDFEASKK
+864 EFTNFKTDIDSSIK
-878 QNIASFNEIHKF
+878 QNNVSFTEIHKY
-890 IRFIDGNIYIGVE
+890 IRFIDGNIYLGAE
-903 GNPIQLIEKNDR
+903 DNPIQLIEKNDR
-915 LSFVQGGAEVAYFSN
+915 ISFVQAGSEVAYFSN
-930 NKLYVND
+930 NKMYVND
-937 GQFNS
+937 GQFNN

-962 KVSGN
+962 KWSGN

>member
-1 MTILQKV
+1 MTVLQKV

-47 TFGFKTLTAHEDAKY
+47 TFGFKTFTAHEDAKY

-87 SRNTVIVEAY
+87 SRKTVMVEAY

-104 NEQIDAYKSPRAM
+104 NEQIDSYKSPKAM
-117 SFVEY
+117 TFVEY

-128 ERSFTVRVNEI
+128 ERSFTVRINEV
-139 SNKSIRHDWDGTST
+139 SNKSISHEWEGTAT
-153 VLSRLYSLANVFDA
+153 VLGRLYSLANVFGA

-178 YSLKGVTL
+178 YSLKDVTL

-193 ESYQGLGSNRKGTIL
+193 DSYQGLGSNRTGTIL

-237 LQLTSLNGKK
+237 LQLNSLNGKK
-247 EYDANGNVEYMV
+247 EYDSNGNVEYMV

-311 HVNPVVTYDVDAYI
+311 HVNPIVTYDVDAYI

-331 TFTIEDTEYA
+331 TFTIEDTEYVPA
-341 PVMYLQARIVEQ
+341 MYLQARIVEQ

-416 VALVKDNGKDV
+416 IALVKDNGKDI
-427 TDRFKINWYLNGE
+427 TDQFTINWYLDGE
-440 LVSTANSINVEKSSL
+440 LVSTASSINVEKSSL
-455 NPSLTYHVEAVNDN
+455 NPSLTYHIEAVNDKG
-469 DVVKAGY
+469 VVKASY
-476 ELTIT
+476 ELTVT

-491 RETIITYAVTDTS
+491 KKTIVTYAVTDTA
-504 QAKPVKGWQTEF
+504 QDKPISGWQTDF

-547 GTNGTNGTNGKSS
+547 GTNGTN
-560 YFHIKYSS
+560 
-568 VAKPT
+568 
-573 SSSQMSETPD
+573 
-583 IYIGTYVDYTQN
+583 
-595 DSNDP
+595 
-600 SKYTWSRFQG
+600 
-610 IQGEKGEQGIPGKD
+610 

-681 KNDARQTGSDLTLS
+681 KNDTRQTGSDLTLS
-695 VSESDTVL
+695 VSESDSVL
-703 NTNYSVQVINAK
+703 NTNYSVQVINSK

-743 DKPEVPTSYP
+743 DKPDVPTSYP
-753 PSNTVWSRTEPEYTL
+753 PSDTVWSRTEPEYTL

-778 CTLFVNL
+778 CTVFVNL
-785 SFSYGHVQ
+785 SFNYGLVQ

-798 DASKKVYAEAL
+798 EASKKVYADAL
-809 ARIDNA
+809 ARIDKA
-815 VKVTDSQIG
+815 VKITDSQIN
-824 KEKDALRTE
+824 KEKDAIRTE
-833 VWEKY
+833 VSEKY

-846 QFGKISTK
+846 QFGEISSK
-854 LEQTKNSVNI
+854 LEQTKDSFNF
-864 EFTNFKTDFEASKK
+864 EFTNFKTDIDNSIK
-878 QNIASFNEIHKF
+878 QNNVSFTEIHKY
-890 IRFIDGNIYIGVE
+890 IRFIDGNIYLGAE
-903 GNPIQLIEKNDR
+903 DNPIQLIEKNDR
-915 LSFVQGGAEVAYFSN
+915 ISFVQAGSEVAYFSN
-930 NKLYVND
+930 NKMYVND
-937 GQFNS
+937 GQFNN

-962 KVSGN
+962 KWSGN

>member
-1 MTILQKV
+1 MTVLQKV

-87 SRNTVIVEAY
+87 SRKTVMVEAY

-104 NEQIDAYKSPRAM
+104 NEQIDAYKSPKAM
-117 SFVEY
+117 TFVEY

-128 ERSFTVRVNEI
+128 ERSFTVRINEV
-139 SNKSIRHDWDGTST
+139 SNKSISHEWEGTAT
-153 VLSRLYSLANVFDA
+153 VLSRLYSLANIFDA

-178 YSLKGVTL
+178 YSLRGVTL

-193 ESYQGLGSNRKGTIL
+193 GSNQGLGSNRTGTIL

-237 LQLTSLNGKK
+237 LQLNALNGKK
-247 EYDANGNVEYMV
+247 EYDANGNVEYIV
-259 SGNNLLAPQARDRFP
+259 SGNNILAPQARDRFP

-311 HVNPVVTYDVDAYI
+311 HVNPIVTYDVDAYI

-331 TFTIEDTEYA
+331 TFTIEDTEYTPA
-341 PVMYLQARIVEQ
+341 MYLQARIVEQ

-359 RDRCKTTFDNFTEV
+359 RDRCKTTFDNFTEM

-406 LNEDTERTVL
+406 LNEDIERTVL
-416 VALVKDNGKDV
+416 VALVKDNGKDI
-427 TDRFKINWYLNGE
+427 TDQFKINWYLDGE

-455 NPSLTYHVEAVNDN
+455 NPSLTYHVEAVNDKG
-469 DVVKAGY
+469 VVKASY
-476 ELTIT
+476 ELTVT

-491 RETIITYAVTDTS
+491 KKTIVTYAVTDTA
-504 QAKPVKGWQTEF
+504 QDKPITGWQTEF

-547 GTNGTNGTNGKSS
+547 GTNG
-560 YFHIKYSS
+560 
-568 VAKPT
+568 
-573 SSSQMSETPD
+573 
-583 IYIGTYVDYTQN
+583 
-595 DSNDP
+595 
-600 SKYTWSRFQG
+600 
-610 IQGEKGEQGIPGKD
+610 KD
-624 GKDGV
+624 GKDGA

-681 KNDARQTGSDLTLS
+681 KNDTRQTGSDLTLS
-695 VSESDTVL
+695 VSESDSVL

-743 DKPEVPTSYP
+743 DKPEVPVSYP
-753 PSNTVWSRTEPEYTL
+753 PSDTVWSRTEPEYTL

-778 CTLFVNL
+778 CTVFVNL

-798 DASKKVYAEAL
+798 EASKKVYADAL

-815 VKVTDSQIG
+815 VKITDSQIG

-833 VWEKY
+833 ISEKY

-846 QFGKISTK
+846 QFGEISTK

-864 EFTNFKTDFEASKK
+864 EFTNFKTDIDSSIK
-878 QNIASFNEIHKF
+878 QNNVSFTEIHKY
-890 IRFIDGNIYIGVE
+890 IRFIDGNIYLGAE
-903 GNPIQLIEKNDR
+903 DNPIQLIEKNDR
-915 LSFVQGGAEVAYFSN
+915 ISFVQAGSEVAYFSN
-930 NKLYVND
+930 NKMYVND
-937 GQFNS
+937 GQFNN

-962 KVSGN
+962 KWSVN

>member
-1 MTILQKV
+1 MTVLQKV

-18 VLAHLDNDVDKAMP
+18 VLAHLDNAVDKAMP

-47 TFGFKTLTAHEDAKY
+47 TFGFKTFTAHEDAKY

-87 SRNTVIVEAY
+87 SRKTVMVEAY

-104 NEQIDAYKSPRAM
+104 NEQIDAYKSPKAM
-117 SFVEY
+117 TFVEY

-128 ERSFTVRVNEI
+128 ERSFTVRINEV
-139 SNKSIRHDWDGTST
+139 SNKSISHEWEGTAT

-178 YSLKGVTL
+178 YSLKDVTL

-193 ESYQGLGSNRKGTIL
+193 DSYQGLGSNRTGTIL

-311 HVNPVVTYDVDAYI
+311 HVNPIVTYDVDAYI

-331 TFTIEDTEYA
+331 TFTIEDTEYTPA
-341 PVMYLQARIVEQ
+341 MYLQARIVEQ

-416 VALVKDNGKDV
+416 VALVKDNGKDI
-427 TDRFKINWYLNGE
+427 TDQFTINWYLDSE

-455 NPSLTYHVEAVNDN
+455 NPSLTYHVEAVNDKG
-469 DVVKAGY
+469 VVKASY
-476 ELTIT
+476 ELTVT

-491 RETIITYAVTDTS
+491 KKTIVTYAVTDTA
-504 QAKPVKGWQTEF
+504 QDKPTTGWQTDF

-547 GTNGTNGTNGKSS
+547 GTNGTN
-560 YFHIKYSS
+560 
-568 VAKPT
+568 
-573 SSSQMSETPD
+573 
-583 IYIGTYVDYTQN
+583 
-595 DSNDP
+595 
-600 SKYTWSRFQG
+600 
-610 IQGEKGEQGIPGKD
+610 GKD

-667 TSSEVKNLGTVQWF
+667 TSSEIKNLGTVQWF
-681 KNDARQTGSDLTLS
+681 KNDTRQTGSDLTLS
-695 VSESDTVL
+695 VSESDSVL

-753 PSNTVWSRTEPEYTL
+753 PSDTVWSRTEPEYTL

-778 CTLFVNL
+778 CTVFVNL
-785 SFSYGHVQ
+785 SFSYGLVQ

-798 DASKKVYAEAL
+798 EASKKVYADAL

-815 VKVTDSQIG
+815 VKITDSQIG

-833 VWEKY
+833 ISEKY

-846 QFGKISTK
+846 QFGEISTK

-864 EFTNFKTDFEASKK
+864 EFTNFKTDIDSSIK
-878 QNIASFNEIHKF
+878 QNNVSFTEIHKY
-890 IRFIDGNIYIGVE
+890 IRFIDGNIYLGAE
-903 GNPIQLIEKNDR
+903 DNPIQLIEKNDR
-915 LSFVQGGAEVAYFSN
+915 ISFVQAGSEVAYFSN
-930 NKLYVND
+930 NKMYVND
-937 GQFNS
+937 GQFNN

-962 KVSGN
+962 KWSGN

>member
-1 MTILQKV
+1 MTVLQKV

-47 TFGFKTLTAHEDAKY
+47 TFGFKTLTEHEDAKY

-87 SRNTVIVEAY
+87 SRKTVMVEAY

-128 ERSFTVRVNEI
+128 ERSFTVRINEV
-139 SNKSIRHDWDGTST
+139 SNKSISHEWEGTAT
-153 VLSRLYSLANVFDA
+153 VLGRLYSLANVFDA

-178 YSLKGVTL
+178 YSLKDVIL

-193 ESYQGLGSNRKGTIL
+193 DSYQGLGSNRTGTIL

-311 HVNPVVTYDVDAYI
+311 HVNPIVTYDVDAYI

-331 TFTIEDTEYA
+331 TFTIEDTEYT
-341 PVMYLQARIVEQ
+341 PTMYLQARIVEQ

-373 ASGISNELIDEMNR
+373 ASGISNELLDEMNR

-416 VALVKDNGKDV
+416 VALVKDNGKDI
-427 TDRFKINWYLNGE
+427 TDQFKINWYQDGE

-455 NPSLTYHVEAVNDN
+455 NPSLTYRVEAVNDKG
-469 DVVKAGY
+469 VVKASY
-476 ELTIT
+476 ELTVT

-491 RETIITYAVTDTS
+491 KKTIVTYAVTDS
-504 QAKPVKGWQTEF
+504 AQDKPITGWQTEF
-516 PVVPLGKYLWVCTQ
+516 PAVPLGKYLWVCTQ

-547 GTNGTNGTNGKSS
+547 GTNGTN
-560 YFHIKYSS
+560 
-568 VAKPT
+568 
-573 SSSQMSETPD
+573 
-583 IYIGTYVDYTQN
+583 
-595 DSNDP
+595 
-600 SKYTWSRFQG
+600 
-610 IQGEKGEQGIPGKD
+610 GKD

-667 TSSEVKNLGTVQWF
+667 TSSEVLNLGTVQWF
-681 KNDARQTGSDLTLS
+681 KNDTRQTGSDLILS

-703 NTNYSVQVINAK
+703 NTNYSVQVVNAK

-743 DKPEVPTSYP
+743 DKPEVPVSYP
-753 PSNTVWSRTEPEYTL
+753 PSDTVWSRTEPEYSL

-778 CTLFVNL
+778 CTVFVNL
-785 SFSYGHVQ
+785 SFSYGLVQ

-798 DASKKVYAEAL
+798 EASKKVYADAL

-815 VKVTDSQIG
+815 VKITDSQIG

-833 VWEKY
+833 ISEKY

-846 QFGKISTK
+846 QFGEISTK

-864 EFTNFKTDFEASKK
+864 EFTNFKTDIDSSIK
-878 QNIASFNEIHKF
+878 QNNVSFTEIHKY
-890 IRFIDGNIYIGVE
+890 IRFIDGNIYLGAE
-903 GNPIQLIEKNDR
+903 DNPIQLIEKNDR
-915 LSFVQGGAEVAYFSN
+915 ISFVQAGSEVAYFSN
-930 NKLYVND
+930 NKMYVND
-937 GQFNS
+937 GQFNN

-962 KVSGN
+962 KWSGN

>member
-1 MTILQKV
+1 MTVLQKV

-87 SRNTVIVEAY
+87 SRKTVIVEAY

-128 ERSFTVRVNEI
+128 ERSFTVRINEV
-139 SNKSIRHDWDGTST
+139 SNKSIRHDWDGTAT

-193 ESYQGLGSNRKGTIL
+193 GSNQGLGTNRTGTIL

-229 IRPTGTDG
+229 IRPTGTNG

-311 HVNPVVTYDVDAYI
+311 HVNPIVTYDVDAYI

-341 PVMYLQARIVEQ
+341 PAMYLQARIVEQ

-427 TDRFKINWYLNGE
+427 TDQFKINWYLDGE

-455 NPSLTYHVEAVNDN
+455 NPSLTYHVEAVNDKG
-469 DVVKAGY
+469 VVKASY
-476 ELTIT
+476 ELTVT

-491 RETIITYAVTDTS
+491 KKTIVTYAVTDTA
-504 QAKPVKGWQTEF
+504 QDKPVTGWKTEF

-547 GTNGTNGTNGKSS
+547 GTNGTNGTN
-560 YFHIKYSS
+560 
-568 VAKPT
+568 
-573 SSSQMSETPD
+573 
-583 IYIGTYVDYTQN
+583 
-595 DSNDP
+595 
-600 SKYTWSRFQG
+600 
-610 IQGEKGEQGIPGKD
+610 GKD

-667 TSSEVKNLGTVQWF
+667 TSSEVKNLGAIQWF
-681 KNDARQTGSDLTLS
+681 KNDTRQTGSDLTLS
-695 VSESDTVL
+695 VSESDSVL

-743 DKPEVPTSYP
+743 DRPEVPTSYP
-753 PSNTVWSRTEPEYTL
+753 PSDTVWSRTEPEYTL

-778 CTLFVNL
+778 CTVFVNL
-785 SFSYGHVQ
+785 SFSYGLVQ

-798 DASKKVYAEAL
+798 EASKKVYADAL

-815 VKVTDSQIG
+815 VKITDSQIS

-833 VWEKY
+833 ISEKY

-846 QFGKISTK
+846 QFGEISTK

-864 EFTNFKTDFEASKK
+864 EFTNFKTDIDSSIK
-878 QNIASFNEIHKF
+878 QNNVSFTEIHKY
-890 IRFIDGNIYIGVE
+890 IRFIDGNIYLGAE
-903 GNPIQLIEKNDR
+903 DNPIQLIEKNDR
-915 LSFVQGGAEVAYFSN
+915 ISFVQAGSEVAYFSN
-930 NKLYVND
+930 NKMYVND
-937 GQFNS
+937 GQFNN

-962 KVSGN
+962 KRSGN

>member
-1 MTILQKV
+1 MTVLQKV

-87 SRNTVIVEAY
+87 SRKTVMVEAY

-122 IKAWGF
+122 IKVWGF
-128 ERSFTVRVNEI
+128 ERSFTVRINEV
-139 SNKSIRHDWDGTST
+139 SNKSISHEWEGTAT

-193 ESYQGLGSNRKGTIL
+193 GSYQGLGSNRTGTIL
-208 RYPNDIHSIVK
+208 RYPNDIHSIIK

-311 HVNPVVTYDVDAYI
+311 HVNPIVTYDVDAYI

-341 PVMYLQARIVEQ
+341 PAMYLQARIVEQ

-416 VALVKDNGKDV
+416 VALVKDNGKDI
-427 TDRFKINWYLNGE
+427 TDQFKINWYLDGE

-455 NPSLTYHVEAVNDN
+455 NPSLTYHVEAVNDKG
-469 DVVKAGY
+469 VVKASY
-476 ELTIT
+476 ELTVT

-491 RETIITYAVTDTS
+491 KKTIVTYAVTDTA
-504 QAKPVKGWQTEF
+504 QDKPTTGWQTDF

-547 GTNGTNGTNGKSS
+547 GTNGTNGTN
-560 YFHIKYSS
+560 
-568 VAKPT
+568 
-573 SSSQMSETPD
+573 
-583 IYIGTYVDYTQN
+583 
-595 DSNDP
+595 
-600 SKYTWSRFQG
+600 
-610 IQGEKGEQGIPGKD
+610 GKD

-667 TSSEVKNLGTVQWF
+667 TSSDVKSLGTVQWF
-681 KNDARQTGSDLTLS
+681 KNDTRQTGSDLTLS
-695 VSESDTVL
+695 VSESDSVL
-703 NTNYSVQVINAK
+703 NVNYSVQVINSK

-743 DKPEVPTSYP
+743 DKPDVPTSYP
-753 PSNTVWSRTEPEYTL
+753 PSDTIWSRTEPEYTL

-778 CTLFVNL
+778 CTVFVNL
-785 SFSYGHVQ
+785 SFSYGLVQ

-798 DASKKVYAEAL
+798 EASKKVYADAL

-815 VKVTDSQIG
+815 VKITDSQIG

-833 VWEKY
+833 ISEKY

-846 QFGKISTK
+846 QFGEISTK
-854 LEQTKNSVNI
+854 LEQTKNSINI
-864 EFTNFKTDFEASKK
+864 EFTNFKTDIDSSIK
-878 QNIASFNEIHKF
+878 QNNVSFTEIHKY
-890 IRFIDGNIYIGVE
+890 IRFIDGNIYLGAE
-903 GNPIQLIEKNDR
+903 DNPIQLIEKNDR
-915 LSFVQGGAEVAYFSN
+915 ISFVQAGSEVAYFSN
-930 NKLYVND
+930 NKMYVND
-937 GQFNS
+937 GQFNN

-962 KVSGN
+962 KWSGN

>member
-1 MTILQKV
+1 MTVLQKV

-87 SRNTVIVEAY
+87 SRKTVMVEAY

-128 ERSFTVRVNEI
+128 ERSFTVRINEV
-139 SNKSIRHDWDGTST
+139 SNKSISHDWEGTAT

-178 YSLKGVTL
+178 YSLRGVTL

-193 ESYQGLGSNRKGTIL
+193 DSYQGLGSNRTGTIL

-311 HVNPVVTYDVDAYI
+311 HVNPIVTYDVDAYI

-331 TFTIEDTEYA
+331 TFTIEDTEYTPA
-341 PVMYLQARIVEQ
+341 MYLQARIVEQ

-359 RDRCKTTFDNFTEV
+359 RDRCKTTFDNFTEM

-406 LNEDTERTVL
+406 LNEDIERTVL
-416 VALVKDNGKDV
+416 VALVKDNGKDI
-427 TDRFKINWYLNGE
+427 TDQFKINWYLDGE

-455 NPSLTYHVEAVNDN
+455 NLSLTYHVEAVNDKG
-469 DVVKAGY
+469 VVKASY
-476 ELTIT
+476 ELTVT

-491 RETIITYAVTDTS
+491 KKTIITYAVTDTA
-504 QAKPVKGWQTEF
+504 QDKPITGWQTEF

-547 GTNGTNGTNGKSS
+547 GTNGTNG
-560 YFHIKYSS
+560 
-568 VAKPT
+568 
-573 SSSQMSETPD
+573 
-583 IYIGTYVDYTQN
+583 
-595 DSNDP
+595 
-600 SKYTWSRFQG
+600 
-610 IQGEKGEQGIPGKD
+610 KD
-624 GKDGV
+624 GKDGA

-658 EVRRGSKKL
+658 EVRKGSKKL
-667 TSSEVKNLGTVQWF
+667 TSSEVKNLGAVQWF
-681 KNDARQTGSDLTLS
+681 KNDTRQTGSALTLS
-695 VSESDTVL
+695 VSESDSVL

-736 RFYHLGP
+736 RFYHLDP
-743 DKPEVPTSYP
+743 DKPEVPVSYP
-753 PSNTVWSRTEPEYTL
+753 PSDNVWSRTEPEYTL

-778 CTLFVNL
+778 CTVFVNL
-785 SFSYGHVQ
+785 SFSYGLVQ

-798 DASKKVYAEAL
+798 EASKKVYADAL

-815 VKVTDSQIG
+815 VKITDSQIG

-833 VWEKY
+833 ISEKY

-846 QFGKISTK
+846 QFGEISTK

-864 EFTNFKTDFEASKK
+864 EFTNFKTDIDSSIK
-878 QNIASFNEIHKF
+878 QNNVSFTEIHKY
-890 IRFIDGNIYIGVE
+890 IRFIDGNIYLGAE
-903 GNPIQLIEKNDR
+903 DNPIQLIEKNDR
-915 LSFVQGGAEVAYFSN
+915 ISFVQAGSEVAYFSN
-930 NKLYVND
+930 NKMYVND
-937 GQFNS
+937 GQFNN

-962 KVSGN
+962 KWSGN

>member
-1 MTILQKV
+1 MTVLQKV

-87 SRNTVIVEAY
+87 SRKTVMVEAY

-128 ERSFTVRVNEI
+128 ERSFTVRINEV
-139 SNKSIRHDWDGTST
+139 SNKSISHDWEGTAT

-193 ESYQGLGSNRKGTIL
+193 DSYQGLGSNRTGTIL

-311 HVNPVVTYDVDAYI
+311 HVNPIVTYDVDAYI

-331 TFTIEDTEYA
+331 TFTIEDTEYTPA
-341 PVMYLQARIVEQ
+341 MYLQARVVEQ

-359 RDRCKTTFDNFTEV
+359 RDRCKTTFDNFTET

-416 VALVKDNGKDV
+416 VALVKDNGKDI
-427 TDRFKINWYLNGE
+427 TDQFKINWYLDGE
-440 LVSTANSINVEKSSL
+440 LVSTAGSINVEKSSL
-455 NPSLTYHVEAVNDN
+455 NPSLTYHVEAVNDKG
-469 DVVKAGY
+469 VVKASY
-476 ELTIT
+476 ELTVT

-491 RETIITYAVTDTS
+491 KKTIVTYAVTDTA
-504 QAKPVKGWQTEF
+504 QDKPIIGWQTEF

-547 GTNGTNGTNGKSS
+547 GTNGTN
-560 YFHIKYSS
+560 
-568 VAKPT
+568 
-573 SSSQMSETPD
+573 
-583 IYIGTYVDYTQN
+583 
-595 DSNDP
+595 
-600 SKYTWSRFQG
+600 
-610 IQGEKGEQGIPGKD
+610 GKD

-667 TSSEVKNLGTVQWF
+667 TSSEIKNLGTVQWF
-681 KNDARQTGSDLTLS
+681 KNDTRQTGSDLTLS
-695 VSESDTVL
+695 VSESDSVL

-785 SFSYGHVQ
+785 SFSYGLVQ

-798 DASKKVYAEAL
+798 EASKKVYADAL

-815 VKVTDSQIG
+815 VKITDSQIS

-833 VWEKY
+833 IWEKY
-838 YDKENLDS
+838 YDKESLDS
-846 QFGKISTK
+846 QFGEISTK
-854 LEQTKNSVNI
+854 IEQTKNSVNV

-878 QNIASFNEIHKF
+878 QNIASFNEIHKY

>member
-1 MTILQKV
+1 MTVLQKV

-18 VLAHLDNDVDKAMP
+18 VLAHLDNAVDKAMP

-47 TFGFKTLTAHEDAKY
+47 TFGFKTFTAHEDAKY

-87 SRNTVIVEAY
+87 SRKTVMVEAY

-104 NEQIDAYKSPRAM
+104 NEQIDSYKSPKAM
-117 SFVEY
+117 TFVEY

-128 ERSFTVRVNEI
+128 ERSFTVRINEV
-139 SNKSIRHDWDGTST
+139 SNKSISHEWEGTAT
-153 VLSRLYSLANVFDA
+153 VLGRLYSLANVFDA

-178 YSLKGVTL
+178 YSLKDVTL

-193 ESYQGLGSNRKGTIL
+193 DSYQGLGSNRTGTIL

-237 LQLTSLNGKK
+237 LQLNSLNGKK
-247 EYDANGNVEYMV
+247 EYDSNGNVEYIV
-259 SGNNLLAPQARDRFP
+259 SGNNILAPQARNRFP

-341 PVMYLQARIVEQ
+341 PTMYLQARIVEQ

-387 LIEQNKTYQLVVSS
+387 LIEKNKTYQLVVSS

-427 TDRFKINWYLNGE
+427 TDQFKINWYLDGE

-455 NPSLTYHVEAVNDN
+455 NPSLTYHVEAVNDKG
-469 DVVKAGY
+469 VVKASY
-476 ELTIT
+476 ELTVT

-491 RETIITYAVTDTS
+491 KKTIVTYAVTDTA
-504 QAKPVKGWQTEF
+504 QDKPVTGWKTEF

-547 GTNGTNGTNGKSS
+547 GTNGTNG
-560 YFHIKYSS
+560 
-568 VAKPT
+568 
-573 SSSQMSETPD
+573 
-583 IYIGTYVDYTQN
+583 
-595 DSNDP
+595 
-600 SKYTWSRFQG
+600 
-610 IQGEKGEQGIPGKD
+610 KD
-624 GKDGV
+624 GKDGA

-667 TSSEVKNLGTVQWF
+667 TSSEVKNLGTIQWF
-681 KNDARQTGSDLTLS
+681 KNDTRQTGSDLTLG
-695 VSESDTVL
+695 VSESDSVL

-736 RFYHLGP
+736 RFYHLSP
-743 DKPEVPTSYP
+743 DKPDVPTSYP
-753 PSNTVWSRTEPEYTL
+753 PSDTVWSRTEPEYTL

-785 SFSYGHVQ
+785 SFSYGLVQ

-798 DASKKVYAEAL
+798 EASKKVYADAL

-815 VKVTDSQIG
+815 VKITDSQIS

-838 YDKENLDS
+838 YDKESLDS
-846 QFGKISTK
+846 QFGEISTK
-854 LEQTKNSVNI
+854 IEQTKNSVNV
-864 EFTNFKTDFEASKK
+864 EFTNFKTDLDASKK
-878 QNIASFNEIHKF
+878 QNIASFNEIHKY

-937 GQFNS
+937 GQFNN

>member
-1 MTILQKV
+1 MTVLQKV

-47 TFGFKTLTAHEDAKY
+47 TFGFKTFTAHEDAKY

-87 SRNTVIVEAY
+87 SRKTVMVEAY

-128 ERSFTVRVNEI
+128 ERSFTVRINEV
-139 SNKSIRHDWDGTST
+139 SNKSISHDWEGTAT

-193 ESYQGLGSNRKGTIL
+193 DSYQGLGSNRTGTIL

-311 HVNPVVTYDVDAYI
+311 HVNPIVTYDVDAYI

-331 TFTIEDTEYA
+331 TFTIEDTEYTPA
-341 PVMYLQARIVEQ
+341 MYLQARVVEQ

-359 RDRCKTTFDNFTEV
+359 RDRCKTTFDNFTEM

-416 VALVKDNGKDV
+416 VALVKDNGKDI
-427 TDRFKINWYLNGE
+427 TDQFKINWYLDGE
-440 LVSTANSINVEKSSL
+440 LVSTAGSINVEKSSL
-455 NPSLTYHVEAVNDN
+455 NPSLTYHVEAVNDKG
-469 DVVKAGY
+469 VVKASY
-476 ELTIT
+476 ELTVT

-491 RETIITYAVTDTS
+491 KKTIVTYAVTDTA
-504 QAKPVKGWQTEF
+504 QDKPITGWQTEF

-536 SSTETYSVSHN
+536 SSTETHSVSHN
-547 GTNGTNGTNGKSS
+547 GTNGTN
-560 YFHIKYSS
+560 
-568 VAKPT
+568 
-573 SSSQMSETPD
+573 
-583 IYIGTYVDYTQN
+583 
-595 DSNDP
+595 
-600 SKYTWSRFQG
+600 
-610 IQGEKGEQGIPGKD
+610 GKD

-667 TSSEVKNLGTVQWF
+667 TSSEIKNLGTVQWF
-681 KNDARQTGSDLTLS
+681 KNDTRQTGSDLTLS
-695 VSESDTVL
+695 VSESDSVL

-753 PSNTVWSRTEPEYTL
+753 PSDTVWSRTEPEYTL

-778 CTLFVNL
+778 CTVFVNL
-785 SFSYGHVQ
+785 SFSYGLVQ

-798 DASKKVYAEAL
+798 EASKKVYADAL

-815 VKVTDSQIG
+815 VKITDSQIG

-833 VWEKY
+833 ILEKY

-846 QFGKISTK
+846 QFGEISTK

-864 EFTNFKTDFEASKK
+864 EFTNFKTDIDSSIK
-878 QNIASFNEIHKF
+878 QNNVSFTEIHKY
-890 IRFIDGNIYIGVE
+890 IRFIDGNIYLGAE
-903 GNPIQLIEKNDR
+903 DNPIQLIEKNDR
-915 LSFVQGGAEVAYFSN
+915 ISFVQAGSEVAYFSN
-930 NKLYVND
+930 NKMYVND
-937 GQFNS
+937 GQFNN

-962 KVSGN
+962 KWSGN

>member
-1 MTILQKV
+1 MTVLQKV

-18 VLAHLDNDVDKAMP
+18 VLAHLDNEVDKAMP

-87 SRNTVIVEAY
+87 SRKTVMVEAY

-104 NEQIDAYKSPRAM
+104 NEQIDAYKSPKAM
-117 SFVEY
+117 TFVEY

-128 ERSFTVRVNEI
+128 ERSFTVRINEV
-139 SNKSIRHDWDGTST
+139 SNKSISHEWEGTAT
-153 VLSRLYSLANVFDA
+153 VLGRLYSLANVFGA

-178 YSLKGVTL
+178 YSLKDVTL

-193 ESYQGLGSNRKGTIL
+193 DSYQGLGSNRTGTIL

-237 LQLTSLNGKK
+237 LQLNSLNGKK
-247 EYDANGNVEYMV
+247 EYDANGNVEYIV
-259 SGNNLLAPQARDRFP
+259 SGNNILAPQARDRFP

-331 TFTIEDTEYA
+331 TFTIEDTEYMPA
-341 PVMYLQARIVEQ
+341 MYLQARIVEQ

-387 LIEQNKTYQLVVSS
+387 LIEKNKTYQLVVSS

-406 LNEDTERTVL
+406 LNENTERTVL
-416 VALVKDNGKDV
+416 VALVKDNGKDI
-427 TDRFKINWYLNGE
+427 TNQFKINWYLDGE
-440 LVSTANSINVEKSSL
+440 LVSTANSVNVEKSSL
-455 NPSLTYHVEAVNDN
+455 NPSLTYHVEAVNDKG
-469 DVVKAGY
+469 VVKASY
-476 ELTIT
+476 ELTVT

-491 RETIITYAVTDTS
+491 KKTIVTYAVTNTAQD
-504 QAKPVKGWQTEF
+504 KPVTGWQTEF

-547 GTNGTNGTNGKSS
+547 GTNGTN
-560 YFHIKYSS
+560 
-568 VAKPT
+568 
-573 SSSQMSETPD
+573 
-583 IYIGTYVDYTQN
+583 
-595 DSNDP
+595 
-600 SKYTWSRFQG
+600 
-610 IQGEKGEQGIPGKD
+610 GKD

-667 TSSEVKNLGTVQWF
+667 TSSEVKNLGTIQWF
-681 KNDARQTGSDLTLS
+681 KNDTRQTGSDLTLS
-695 VSESDTVL
+695 VSETDSVL

-743 DKPEVPTSYP
+743 DKPDVPTSYP
-753 PSNTVWSRTEPEYTL
+753 PSDTIWSRTEPEYTL

-778 CTLFVNL
+778 CTVFVNL
-785 SFSYGHVQ
+785 SFSYGLVQ

-798 DASKKVYAEAL
+798 EASKKVYADAL

-815 VKVTDSQIG
+815 VKITDSQIS
-824 KEKDALRTE
+824 KEKEAIRTE
-833 VWEKY
+833 ISEKY
-838 YDKENLDS
+838 YDKDSLDS
-846 QFGKISTK
+846 QFGEISSR
-854 LEQTKNSVNI
+854 LEQTKDSFNF
-864 EFTNFKTDFEASKK
+864 EFTNFKTDIDNSIK
-878 QNIASFNEIHKF
+878 QNNVSFTEIHKY
-890 IRFIDGNIYIGVE
+890 IRFIDGNIYLGAE
-903 GNPIQLIEKNDR
+903 DNPIQLIEKNDR
-915 LSFVQGGAEVAYFSN
+915 ISFVQAGSEVAYFSN
-930 NKLYVND
+930 NKMYVND
-937 GQFNS
+937 GQFNN

-962 KVSGN
+962 KWSGN

>member
-1 MTILQKV
+1 MTVLQKV

-87 SRNTVIVEAY
+87 SRKTVMVEAY

-104 NEQIDAYKSPRAM
+104 NEQIDAYKSPKAM
-117 SFVEY
+117 TFVEY

-128 ERSFTVRVNEI
+128 ERSFTVRINEV
-139 SNKSIRHDWDGTST
+139 SNKSISHDWEGTAT

-193 ESYQGLGSNRKGTIL
+193 GSNQGLGSNRTGTIL

-311 HVNPVVTYDVDAYI
+311 HVNPIVTYDVDAYI

-331 TFTIEDTEYA
+331 TFTIEDTEYVPA
-341 PVMYLQARIVEQ
+341 MYLQARVVEQ

-359 RDRCKTTFDNFTEV
+359 RDRCKTTFDNFTEM

-406 LNEDTERTVL
+406 LNEDIERTVL
-416 VALVKDNGKDV
+416 VALVKDNGKDI
-427 TDRFKINWYLNGE
+427 TDQFKINWYLDGE
-440 LVSTANSINVEKSSL
+440 LVSTANSINVEKSNL
-455 NPSLTYHVEAVNDN
+455 NPSLTYHVEAVNDKG
-469 DVVKAGY
+469 VVKASY
-476 ELTIT
+476 ELTVT

-491 RETIITYAVTDTS
+491 KKTIVTYAVTDTA
-504 QAKPVKGWQTEF
+504 QDKPTTGWQTDF

-547 GTNGTNGTNGKSS
+547 GTNGTN
-560 YFHIKYSS
+560 
-568 VAKPT
+568 
-573 SSSQMSETPD
+573 
-583 IYIGTYVDYTQN
+583 
-595 DSNDP
+595 
-600 SKYTWSRFQG
+600 
-610 IQGEKGEQGIPGKD
+610 GKD

-681 KNDARQTGSDLTLS
+681 KNDTRQTGSDLTLS
-695 VSESDTVL
+695 VSESDSVL
-703 NTNYSVQVINAK
+703 NINYSVQVINAK

-743 DKPEVPTSYP
+743 DKPDVPTSYP
-753 PSNTVWSRTEPEYTL
+753 PSDTIWSRTEPEYTL

-778 CTLFVNL
+778 CTVFVNL
-785 SFSYGHVQ
+785 SFSYGLVQ

-798 DASKKVYAEAL
+798 EASKKVYADAL

-815 VKVTDSQIG
+815 VKITDSQIG

-833 VWEKY
+833 ISEKY

-846 QFGKISTK
+846 QFGEISTK

-864 EFTNFKTDFEASKK
+864 EFTNFKTDLDASKK
-878 QNIASFNEIHKF
+878 QNIASFNEIHKY

-937 GQFNS
+937 GQFNN

>member
-1 MTILQKV
+1 MTVLQKV

-87 SRNTVIVEAY
+87 SRKTVMVEAY

-128 ERSFTVRVNEI
+128 ERSFTVRINEV
-139 SNKSIRHDWDGTST
+139 SNKSISHDWEGTAT
-153 VLSRLYSLANVFDA
+153 VLSRLYSLANVFGA
-167 ELEFI
+167 ELEFV

-193 ESYQGLGSNRKGTIL
+193 GSNQGLGSNRTGTIL

-311 HVNPVVTYDVDAYI
+311 HVNPIVTYDVDAYI

-331 TFTIEDTEYA
+331 TFTIEDTEYTPA
-341 PVMYLQARIVEQ
+341 MYLQARIVEQ

-359 RDRCKTTFDNFTEV
+359 RDRCKTTFDNFTEM

-416 VALVKDNGKDV
+416 VALVKDNGKDI
-427 TDRFKINWYLNGE
+427 TDQFKINWYLDGE

-455 NPSLTYHVEAVNDN
+455 NPSLTYHVEAVNDKG
-469 DVVKAGY
+469 VVKASY
-476 ELTIT
+476 ELTVT

-491 RETIITYAVTDTS
+491 KKTIVTYAVTDTA
-504 QAKPVKGWQTEF
+504 QDKPITEWQTEF

-547 GTNGTNGTNGKSS
+547 GTNGTN
-560 YFHIKYSS
+560 
-568 VAKPT
+568 
-573 SSSQMSETPD
+573 
-583 IYIGTYVDYTQN
+583 
-595 DSNDP
+595 
-600 SKYTWSRFQG
+600 
-610 IQGEKGEQGIPGKD
+610 GKD

-667 TSSEVKNLGTVQWF
+667 TSSEVKNLGTIQWF
-681 KNDARQTGSDLTLS
+681 KNDTRQTGSDLILS
-695 VSESDTVL
+695 VSESDSVL

-743 DKPEVPTSYP
+743 DKPEVPVSYP

-768 GNTDNLYYVD
+768 GNTGNLYYVD

-785 SFSYGHVQ
+785 SFSYGLVQ

-798 DASKKVYAEAL
+798 EASKKVYAEAL

-815 VKVTDSQIG
+815 VKITDSQIS

-838 YDKENLDS
+838 YDKESLDS
-846 QFGKISTK
+846 QFGEISTK
-854 LEQTKNSVNI
+854 IEQTKNSVNV
-864 EFTNFKTDFEASKK
+864 EFTNFKTDFETSKN
-878 QNIASFNEIHKF
+878 QNIASFNEIHKY

-930 NKLYVND
+930 NRLYVND

>member
-1 MTILQKV
+1 MTVLQKV

-87 SRNTVIVEAY
+87 SRKTVMVEAY

-128 ERSFTVRVNEI
+128 ERSFTVRINEV
-139 SNKSIRHDWDGTST
+139 SNKSISHDWEGTAT

-193 ESYQGLGSNRKGTIL
+193 DSYQGLGSNRTGTIL

-311 HVNPVVTYDVDAYI
+311 HVNPIVTYDVDAYI

-331 TFTIEDTEYA
+331 TFTIEDTEYTPA
-341 PVMYLQARIVEQ
+341 MYLQARVVEQ

-359 RDRCKTTFDNFTEV
+359 RDRCKTTFDNFTEM

-416 VALVKDNGKDV
+416 VALVKDNGKDI
-427 TDRFKINWYLNGE
+427 TDQFKINWYLDGE
-440 LVSTANSINVEKSSL
+440 LVSTAGSINVEKSSL
-455 NPSLTYHVEAVNDN
+455 NPSLTYHVEAVNDKG
-469 DVVKAGY
+469 VVKASY
-476 ELTIT
+476 ELTVT

-491 RETIITYAVTDTS
+491 KKTIVTYAVTDTA
-504 QAKPVKGWQTEF
+504 QDKPVTGWKTEF

-547 GTNGTNGTNGKSS
+547 GTNGTNGTN
-560 YFHIKYSS
+560 
-568 VAKPT
+568 
-573 SSSQMSETPD
+573 
-583 IYIGTYVDYTQN
+583 
-595 DSNDP
+595 
-600 SKYTWSRFQG
+600 
-610 IQGEKGEQGIPGKD
+610 GKD

-667 TSSEVKNLGTVQWF
+667 TSSEVKNLGAIQWF
-681 KNDARQTGSDLTLS
+681 KNDTRQTGSDLTLS
-695 VSESDTVL
+695 VSEPDSVL

-743 DKPEVPTSYP
+743 DRPEVPTSYP
-753 PSNTVWSRTEPEYTL
+753 PSDTVWSRTEPEYTL

-785 SFSYGHVQ
+785 SFSYGLVQ

-798 DASKKVYAEAL
+798 EASKKVYADAL

-815 VKVTDSQIG
+815 VKITDSQIS

-833 VWEKY
+833 ISEKY

-846 QFGKISTK
+846 QFGEISTK
-854 LEQTKNSVNI
+854 IEQTKNSVNV
-864 EFTNFKTDFEASKK
+864 EFTNFKADLDASKK
-878 QNIASFNEIHKF
+878 QNISSFNEIHKY

-962 KVSGN
+962 KWSGN

>member
-1 MTILQKV
+1 MTVLQKV

-87 SRNTVIVEAY
+87 SRKTVMVEAY

-128 ERSFTVRVNEI
+128 ERSFTVRINEV
-139 SNKSIRHDWDGTST
+139 SNKSIRHDWDGTAT

-178 YSLKGVTL
+178 YSLKDVTL

-193 ESYQGLGSNRKGTIL
+193 DSYQGLGSNRTGTIL

-237 LQLTSLNGKK
+237 LQLNSLNGKK
-247 EYDANGNVEYMV
+247 EYDSNGNVEYIV
-259 SGNNLLAPQARDRFP
+259 SGNNILAPQARNRFP

-341 PVMYLQARIVEQ
+341 PTMYLQARIVEQ

-387 LIEQNKTYQLVVSS
+387 LIEKNKTYQLVVSS

-427 TDRFKINWYLNGE
+427 TDQFKINWYLDGE

-455 NPSLTYHVEAVNDN
+455 NPSLTYHVEAVNDKG
-469 DVVKAGY
+469 VVKASY
-476 ELTIT
+476 ELTVT

-491 RETIITYAVTDTS
+491 KKTIVTYAVTDTA
-504 QAKPVKGWQTEF
+504 QDKPVTGWKTEF

-547 GTNGTNGTNGKSS
+547 GTNGTNG
-560 YFHIKYSS
+560 
-568 VAKPT
+568 
-573 SSSQMSETPD
+573 
-583 IYIGTYVDYTQN
+583 
-595 DSNDP
+595 
-600 SKYTWSRFQG
+600 
-610 IQGEKGEQGIPGKD
+610 KD
-624 GKDGV
+624 GKDGA

-667 TSSEVKNLGTVQWF
+667 TSSEVKNLGAIQWF
-681 KNDARQTGSDLTLS
+681 KNDTRQTGSDLTLS
-695 VSESDTVL
+695 VSESDSVL

-864 EFTNFKTDFEASKK
+864 EFTNFKTDFETSKK

>member
-1 MTILQKV
+1 MTVLQKV

-87 SRNTVIVEAY
+87 SRKTVIVEAY

-128 ERSFTVRVNEI
+128 ERSFTVRINEV
-139 SNKSIRHDWDGTST
+139 SNKSIRHDWDGTAT

-193 ESYQGLGSNRKGTIL
+193 GSNQGLGTNRTGTIL

-237 LQLTSLNGKK
+237 LQLNSLNGKK
-247 EYDANGNVEYMV
+247 EYDSNGNVEYMV
-259 SGNNLLAPQARDRFP
+259 SGNNILAPQARDRFP

-331 TFTIEDTEYA
+331 TFTIEDTEYV
-341 PVMYLQARIVEQ
+341 PTMYLQARIVEQ

-416 VALVKDNGKDV
+416 VALVKDNGKDI
-427 TDRFKINWYLNGE
+427 TDQFKINWYLDGE
-440 LVSTANSINVEKSSL
+440 LVSTASSINVEKSGL
-455 NPSLTYHVEAVNDN
+455 NPSLTYHVEAVNDKG
-469 DVVKAGY
+469 VVKASY
-476 ELTIT
+476 ELTVT

-491 RETIITYAVTDTS
+491 KKTIVTYAVTDTA
-504 QAKPVKGWQTEF
+504 QDKPVTGWKTEF

-547 GTNGTNGTNGKSS
+547 GTNGTNGTNGK
-560 YFHIKYSS
+560 
-568 VAKPT
+568 
-573 SSSQMSETPD
+573 
-583 IYIGTYVDYTQN
+583 
-595 DSNDP
+595 
-600 SKYTWSRFQG
+600 
-610 IQGEKGEQGIPGKD
+610 D
-624 GKDGV
+624 GKDGA

-667 TSSEVKNLGTVQWF
+667 TSSEVKNLGAIQWF
-681 KNDARQTGSDLTLS
+681 KNGTRQTGSDLTLS
-695 VSESDTVL
+695 VSESDSVL

-736 RFYHLGP
+736 RFYHLGS

-753 PSNTVWSRTEPEYTL
+753 PSDTVWSRTEPEYTL

-785 SFSYGHVQ
+785 SFSYGLVQ

-798 DASKKVYAEAL
+798 EASKKVYADAL

-815 VKVTDSQIG
+815 VKITDSQIS

-833 VWEKY
+833 IWEKY
-838 YDKENLDS
+838 YDKESLDS
-846 QFGKISTK
+846 QFGEISTK
-854 LEQTKNSVNI
+854 IEQTKNSVNV
-864 EFTNFKTDFEASKK
+864 EFTNFKTDLDASKK
-878 QNIASFNEIHKF
+878 QNIASFNEIHKY
-890 IRFIDGNIYIGVE
+890 IRFIDGNIYIGAE

-937 GQFNS
+937 GQFNN

-962 KVSGN
+962 KASGN

>member
-1 MTILQKV
+1 MTVLQKV
-8 RIAVLDPYGT
+8 RIAVLDPYCT

-87 SRNTVIVEAY
+87 SRKTVMVEAY

-128 ERSFTVRVNEI
+128 ERSFTVRINEV
-139 SNKSIRHDWDGTST
+139 SNKSIRHDWEGTAT

-193 ESYQGLGSNRKGTIL
+193 GSNQGLGTNRTGTIL

-247 EYDANGNVEYMV
+247 EYDANGNIEYMV

-311 HVNPVVTYDVDAYI
+311 HVNPIVTYDVDAYI

-341 PVMYLQARIVEQ
+341 PTMYLQARIVEQ

-359 RDRCKTTFDNFTEV
+359 RDRCKTTFDNFTEM

-416 VALVKDNGKDV
+416 VALVKDNGKDI
-427 TDRFKINWYLNGE
+427 TDQFKINWYVDGE

-455 NPSLTYHVEAVNDN
+455 NPSLTYHVEAVNDKG
-469 DVVKAGY
+469 VVKASY
-476 ELTIT
+476 ELTVT

-491 RETIITYAVTDTS
+491 KKTIVTYAVTDTA
-504 QAKPVKGWQTEF
+504 QDKPVTGWQTEF

-547 GTNGTNGTNGKSS
+547 GTNGTN
-560 YFHIKYSS
+560 
-568 VAKPT
+568 
-573 SSSQMSETPD
+573 
-583 IYIGTYVDYTQN
+583 
-595 DSNDP
+595 
-600 SKYTWSRFQG
+600 
-610 IQGEKGEQGIPGKD
+610 GKD

-667 TSSEVKNLGTVQWF
+667 TSSEVKNLGTIQWF
-681 KNDARQTGSDLTLS
+681 KNDTRQTGSDLTLS
-695 VSESDTVL
+695 VSESDSVL
-703 NTNYSVQVINAK
+703 NTNYSVQVINSK

-743 DKPEVPTSYP
+743 DKPDVPTSYP
-753 PSNTVWSRTEPEYTL
+753 PSDTVWSRTEPEYTL
-768 GNTDNLYYVD
+768 GNADNLYYVD

-785 SFSYGHVQ
+785 SFSYGLVQ

-798 DASKKVYAEAL
+798 EASKKVYADAL

-815 VKVTDSQIG
+815 VKITDSQIS

-833 VWEKY
+833 ISEKY

-846 QFGKISTK
+846 QFGEISTK

-878 QNIASFNEIHKF
+878 KNIASFNEIHKY

-903 GNPIQLIEKNDR
+903 GNPIQLIEKNNR
-915 LSFVQGGAEVAYFSN
+915 LAFVQGGAEVAYFSN

-950 FSPRPNGSLDFK
+950 FSPRPNGSLNFK
-962 KVSGN
+962 KWSGN

>member
-1 MTILQKV
+1 MTVLQKV

-87 SRNTVIVEAY
+87 SRKTVMVEAY

-128 ERSFTVRVNEI
+128 ERSFTVRINEV
-139 SNKSIRHDWDGTST
+139 SNKSIRHDWEGTAT

-193 ESYQGLGSNRKGTIL
+193 DSYQGLGSNRTGTIL

-247 EYDANGNVEYMV
+247 EYDANGNIEYMV

-311 HVNPVVTYDVDAYI
+311 HVNPIVTYDVDAYI

-341 PVMYLQARIVEQ
+341 PAMYLQARIVEQ

-373 ASGISNELIDEMNR
+373 ASGISNELLDEMNR
-387 LIEQNKTYQLVVSS
+387 LLEQNKTYQLVVSS

-416 VALVKDNGKDV
+416 VALVKDNGKDI
-427 TDRFKINWYLNGE
+427 TDQFKINWYLDGE

-455 NPSLTYHVEAVNDN
+455 NPSLTYHVEAVNDKG
-469 DVVKAGY
+469 VVKASY
-476 ELTIT
+476 ELTVT

-491 RETIITYAVTDTS
+491 KKTIVTYAVTDTA
-504 QAKPVKGWQTEF
+504 QDKPITGWQTEF

-547 GTNGTNGTNGKSS
+547 GTNGTN
-560 YFHIKYSS
+560 
-568 VAKPT
+568 
-573 SSSQMSETPD
+573 
-583 IYIGTYVDYTQN
+583 
-595 DSNDP
+595 
-600 SKYTWSRFQG
+600 
-610 IQGEKGEQGIPGKD
+610 GKD

-681 KNDARQTGSDLTLS
+681 KNDTRQTGSDLTLS
-695 VSESDTVL
+695 VSESDSVL

-785 SFSYGHVQ
+785 SFSYGLVQ

-798 DASKKVYAEAL
+798 EASKKVYADAL

-815 VKVTDSQIG
+815 VKITDSQIG

-833 VWEKY
+833 ISEKY

-846 QFGKISTK
+846 QFGEISTK

-864 EFTNFKTDFEASKK
+864 EFTNFKTDIDSSIK
-878 QNIASFNEIHKF
+878 QNNVSFTEIHKY
-890 IRFIDGNIYIGVE
+890 IRFIDGNIYLGAE
-903 GNPIQLIEKNDR
+903 DNPIQLIEKNDR
-915 LSFVQGGAEVAYFSN
+915 ISFVQAGSEVAYFSN
-930 NKLYVND
+930 NKMYVND
-937 GQFNS
+937 GQFNN

-962 KVSGN
+962 KWSGN

>member
-1 MTILQKV
+1 MTVLQKV

-87 SRNTVIVEAY
+87 SRKTVMVEAY

-104 NEQIDAYKSPRAM
+104 NEQIDAYKSPKAM

-128 ERSFTVRVNEI
+128 ERSFTVRINEV
-139 SNKSIRHDWDGTST
+139 SNKSISHEWEGTAT
-153 VLSRLYSLANVFDA
+153 VLGRLYSLANVFGA
-167 ELEFI
+167 ELEFV

-178 YSLKGVTL
+178 YSLKDVTL

-193 ESYQGLGSNRKGTIL
+193 DSYQGLGSNRTGTIL

-331 TFTIEDTEYA
+331 TFTIEDTEYTPA
-341 PVMYLQARIVEQ
+341 MYLQARVVEQ

-359 RDRCKTTFDNFTEV
+359 RDRCKTTFDNFTET

-416 VALVKDNGKDV
+416 VALVKDNGKDI
-427 TDRFKINWYLNGE
+427 TDQFKINWYLDGE
-440 LVSTANSINVEKSSL
+440 LVSTAGSINVEKSSL
-455 NPSLTYHVEAVNDN
+455 NPSLTYHVEAVNDKG
-469 DVVKAGY
+469 VVKASY
-476 ELTIT
+476 ELTVT

-491 RETIITYAVTDTS
+491 KKTIVTYAVTDTA
-504 QAKPVKGWQTEF
+504 QDKPIIGWQTEF

-547 GTNGTNGTNGKSS
+547 GTNGTN
-560 YFHIKYSS
+560 
-568 VAKPT
+568 
-573 SSSQMSETPD
+573 
-583 IYIGTYVDYTQN
+583 
-595 DSNDP
+595 
-600 SKYTWSRFQG
+600 
-610 IQGEKGEQGIPGKD
+610 GKD

-681 KNDARQTGSDLTLS
+681 KNDTRQTGSDLTLS
-695 VSESDTVL
+695 VSESDSVL

-753 PSNTVWSRTEPEYTL
+753 PSDTVWSRTEPEYTL

-778 CTLFVNL
+778 CTVFVNL
-785 SFSYGHVQ
+785 SFSYGLVQ

-798 DASKKVYAEAL
+798 EASKKVYADAL

-815 VKVTDSQIG
+815 VKITDSQIG

-833 VWEKY
+833 ISEKY

-846 QFGKISTK
+846 QFGEISTN

-864 EFTNFKTDFEASKK
+864 EFTNFKTDFETSKK
-878 QNIASFNEIHKF
+878 QNIASFNEIHKY

-962 KVSGN
+962 KWSGN

>member
-1 MTILQKV
+1 MTVLQKV

-87 SRNTVIVEAY
+87 SRKTVIVEAY

-104 NEQIDAYKSPRAM
+104 NEQIGAYKSPRAM

-122 IKAWGF
+122 VKAWGF
-128 ERSFTVRVNEI
+128 ECSFTVRLNEV
-139 SNKSIRHDWDGTST
+139 SNKSIRHDWDGTAT

-193 ESYQGLGSNRKGTIL
+193 GSNQGLGTNRTGTIL

-229 IRPTGTDG
+229 IRPIGTDG
-237 LQLTSLNGKK
+237 LQLNSLNGKK

-259 SGNNLLAPQARDRFP
+259 SGNNILAPQARDRFP

-286 AVEIWSYETKNV
+286 AVEIWPYETKNV

-311 HVNPVVTYDVDAYI
+311 HVNPIVTYDVDAYI

-341 PVMYLQARIVEQ
+341 PAMYLQARIVEQ

-427 TDRFKINWYLNGE
+427 TDQFKINWYLDGE

-455 NPSLTYHVEAVNDN
+455 NPSLTYHVEAVNDKGI
-469 DVVKAGY
+469 VKASY
-476 ELTIT
+476 ELTVT

-491 RETIITYAVTDTS
+491 KKTIVTYAVTDTA
-504 QAKPVKGWQTEF
+504 QDKPVTGWKTEF

-547 GTNGTNGTNGKSS
+547 GTNGTN
-560 YFHIKYSS
+560 
-568 VAKPT
+568 
-573 SSSQMSETPD
+573 
-583 IYIGTYVDYTQN
+583 
-595 DSNDP
+595 
-600 SKYTWSRFQG
+600 
-610 IQGEKGEQGIPGKD
+610 GKD

-681 KNDARQTGSDLTLS
+681 KNDTRQTGSDLTLS
-695 VSESDTVL
+695 VSESDSVL

-753 PSNTVWSRTEPEYTL
+753 PSDTVWSRTEPEYTL

-785 SFSYGHVQ
+785 SFSYGLVQ

-798 DASKKVYAEAL
+798 EASKKVYADAL

-815 VKVTDSQIG
+815 VKITDSQIG

-833 VWEKY
+833 ISEKY

-846 QFGKISTK
+846 QFGEISTK

-864 EFTNFKTDFEASKK
+864 EFTNFKTDIDSSIK
-878 QNIASFNEIHKF
+878 QNNVSFTEIHKY
-890 IRFIDGNIYIGVE
+890 IRFIDGNIYLGAE
-903 GNPIQLIEKNDR
+903 DNPIQLIEKNDR
-915 LSFVQGGAEVAYFSN
+915 ISFVQAGSEVAYFSN
-930 NKLYVND
+930 NKMYVND
-937 GQFNS
+937 GQFNN

>member
-1 MTILQKV
+1 MTVLQKV

-87 SRNTVIVEAY
+87 SRKTVMVEAY

-128 ERSFTVRVNEI
+128 ERSFTVRINEV
-139 SNKSIRHDWDGTST
+139 SNKSISHDWEGTAT

-193 ESYQGLGSNRKGTIL
+193 DSYQGLGSNRTGTIL

-247 EYDANGNVEYMV
+247 EYDPNGNVEYMV

-311 HVNPVVTYDVDAYI
+311 HVNPIVTYDVDAYI

-331 TFTIEDTEYA
+331 TFTIEDTEYTPA
-341 PVMYLQARIVEQ
+341 MYLQARIVEQ

-359 RDRCKTTFDNFTEV
+359 RDRCKTTFDNFTEM

-416 VALVKDNGKDV
+416 VALVKDNGKDI
-427 TDRFKINWYLNGE
+427 TDQFKINWYLDGE
-440 LVSTANSINVEKSSL
+440 LVSTANSINVEKSNL
-455 NPSLTYHVEAVNDN
+455 NPSLTYHVEAVNDKG
-469 DVVKAGY
+469 VVKASY
-476 ELTIT
+476 ELTVT

-491 RETIITYAVTDTS
+491 KKTIVTYAVTDTA
-504 QAKPVKGWQTEF
+504 QDKPVTGWQTGF

-547 GTNGTNGTNGKSS
+547 GTNGTN
-560 YFHIKYSS
+560 
-568 VAKPT
+568 
-573 SSSQMSETPD
+573 
-583 IYIGTYVDYTQN
+583 
-595 DSNDP
+595 
-600 SKYTWSRFQG
+600 
-610 IQGEKGEQGIPGKD
+610 GKD

-681 KNDARQTGSDLTLS
+681 KNDTRQTGSDLTLS
-695 VSESDTVL
+695 VSESDSVL
-703 NTNYSVQVINAK
+703 NTNYSVQAINAK

-743 DKPEVPTSYP
+743 DRPEVPTSYP
-753 PSNTVWSRTEPEYTL
+753 PSDTVWSRTEPEYTL

-785 SFSYGHVQ
+785 SFSYGLVQ

-798 DASKKVYAEAL
+798 EASKKVYADAL

-815 VKVTDSQIG
+815 VKVTDSQIN
-824 KEKDALRTE
+824 KEKEALRTE
-833 VWEKY
+833 IWEKY

-846 QFGKISTK
+846 QFGEISTK

-878 QNIASFNEIHKF
+878 QNIASFNEIHKY
-890 IRFIDGNIYIGVE
+890 IRLIDGNIYIGVE

-950 FSPRPNGSLDFK
+950 FSPRPNGFLDFK

>member
-1 MTILQKV
+1 MTVLQKV

-47 TFGFKTLTAHEDAKY
+47 TFGFKTLTEHEDAKY

-87 SRNTVIVEAY
+87 SRKTVMVEAY

-128 ERSFTVRVNEI
+128 ERSFTVRINEV
-139 SNKSIRHDWDGTST
+139 SNKSISHEWEGTAT
-153 VLSRLYSLANVFDA
+153 VLGRLYSLANVFDA

-178 YSLKGVTL
+178 YSLKDVTL

-193 ESYQGLGSNRKGTIL
+193 DSYQGLGSNRTGTIL

-247 EYDANGNVEYMV
+247 EYDANGNVEYIV
-259 SGNNLLAPQARDRFP
+259 NGNNLLAPQARDRFP

-311 HVNPVVTYDVDAYI
+311 HVNPIVTYDVDAYI

-331 TFTIEDTEYA
+331 TFTIEDTEYTPA
-341 PVMYLQARIVEQ
+341 MYLQARIVEQ

-373 ASGISNELIDEMNR
+373 ASGISNELLDEMNR

-416 VALVKDNGKDV
+416 VALVKDNGKDI
-427 TDRFKINWYLNGE
+427 TDQFKINWYLDGE

-455 NPSLTYHVEAVNDN
+455 NPSLTYHVEAVNDKG
-469 DVVKAGY
+469 VVKASY
-476 ELTIT
+476 ELTVT

-491 RETIITYAVTDTS
+491 KKTVVTYAVTDS
-504 QAKPVKGWQTEF
+504 AQDKPITGWQTEF

-547 GTNGTNGTNGKSS
+547 GTNGTN
-560 YFHIKYSS
+560 
-568 VAKPT
+568 
-573 SSSQMSETPD
+573 
-583 IYIGTYVDYTQN
+583 
-595 DSNDP
+595 
-600 SKYTWSRFQG
+600 
-610 IQGEKGEQGIPGKD
+610 GKD

-667 TSSEVKNLGTVQWF
+667 TSSEVKNLGTIQWF
-681 KNDARQTGSDLTLS
+681 KNDTRQTVSDLTLS
-695 VSESDTVL
+695 VSESDSVL

-725 LASVTDIQGIY
+725 LASITDIQGIY
-736 RFYHLGP
+736 RFYHIGP
-743 DKPEVPTSYP
+743 DKPEVPVSYP
-753 PSNTVWSRTEPEYTL
+753 PSDTVWSRTEPEYTL

-778 CTLFVNL
+778 CTVFVNL
-785 SFSYGHVQ
+785 SFSYGLVQ

-798 DASKKVYAEAL
+798 EASKKVYADAL
-809 ARIDNA
+809 ARIENA
-815 VKVTDSQIG
+815 VKITDSQIN
-824 KEKDALRTE
+824 KEKDAIRTE
-833 VWEKY
+833 ISEKY

-846 QFGKISTK
+846 QFGEISSKI
-854 LEQTKNSVNI
+854 EQTKNSFNF
-864 EFTNFKTDFEASKK
+864 EFTNFKADIDSSIK
-878 QNIASFNEIHKF
+878 QNNVSFTEIHKY
-890 IRFIDGNIYIGVE
+890 IRFIDGNIYLGAE
-903 GNPIQLIEKNDR
+903 DNPIQLIEKNDR
-915 LSFVQGGAEVAYFSN
+915 ISFVQAGSEVAYFSN
-930 NKLYVND
+930 NKMYVND
-937 GQFNS
+937 GQFNN

-962 KVSGN
+962 KWSGN

>member
-1 MTILQKV
+1 MTVLQKV

-73 KDKGYHLTIMNVEK
+73 KDKGYHLTIMNIEK
-87 SRNTVIVEAY
+87 SRKTVMVEAY

-128 ERSFTVRVNEI
+128 ERSFTVRINEV
-139 SNKSIRHDWDGTST
+139 SNKSIRHDWDGTAT

-193 ESYQGLGSNRKGTIL
+193 DSYQGLGSNRTGTIL

-298 NTLYGQALAELKK
+298 NTLYGQALAELKR

-331 TFTIEDTEYA
+331 TFTIEDTEYTPA
-341 PVMYLQARIVEQ
+341 MYLQARIVEQ

-416 VALVKDNGKDV
+416 VALVKDNGKDI
-427 TDRFKINWYLNGE
+427 TDQFKINWYLDGE

-455 NPSLTYHVEAVNDN
+455 NPSLTYHVEAVNDKG
-469 DVVKAGY
+469 VVKASY
-476 ELTIT
+476 ELTVT

-491 RETIITYAVTDTS
+491 KKTIVTYAVTDAA
-504 QAKPVKGWQTEF
+504 QDKPITGWQTEF

-547 GTNGTNGTNGKSS
+547 GTNGTNG
-560 YFHIKYSS
+560 
-568 VAKPT
+568 
-573 SSSQMSETPD
+573 
-583 IYIGTYVDYTQN
+583 
-595 DSNDP
+595 
-600 SKYTWSRFQG
+600 
-610 IQGEKGEQGIPGKD
+610 KD

-638 LLSSQGQIFKNKS
+638 LQSSQGQIFKNKS

-667 TSSEVKNLGTVQWF
+667 TSSEVKNLGAIQWF
-681 KNDARQTGSDLTLS
+681 KNDTRQTGSDLTLS
-695 VSESDTVL
+695 VSESDSVL

-743 DKPEVPTSYP
+743 DRPEVPTSYP
-753 PSNTVWSRTEPEYTL
+753 PSDTVWSRTEPEYTL

-785 SFSYGHVQ
+785 SFSYGLVQ

-798 DASKKVYAEAL
+798 EASKKVYADAL

-815 VKVTDSQIG
+815 VKITDSQIS

-833 VWEKY
+833 IWEKY
-838 YDKENLDS
+838 YDKESLDS
-846 QFGKISTK
+846 QFGEISTK
-854 LEQTKNSVNI
+854 IEQTKNSVNV
-864 EFTNFKTDFEASKK
+864 EFTNFKTDLDASKK
-878 QNIASFNEIHKF
+878 QNIASFNEIHKY

-937 GQFNS
+937 GQFNN

>member
-1 MTILQKV
+1 MTVLQKV

-87 SRNTVIVEAY
+87 SRKTVMVEAY

-128 ERSFTVRVNEI
+128 ERSFTVRINEV
-139 SNKSIRHDWDGTST
+139 SNKSIRHDWEGTAT

-193 ESYQGLGSNRKGTIL
+193 GSNQGLGSNCTGTIL

-311 HVNPVVTYDVDAYI
+311 HVNPIVTYDVDAYI

-331 TFTIEDTEYA
+331 TFTIEDTEYTPA
-341 PVMYLQARIVEQ
+341 MYLQARIVEQ

-427 TDRFKINWYLNGE
+427 TDQFKINWYLDGE

-455 NPSLTYHVEAVNDN
+455 NPSLTYHVEAVNDKG
-469 DVVKAGY
+469 VVKASY
-476 ELTIT
+476 ELTVT

-491 RETIITYAVTDTS
+491 KKTIVTYAVTDTA
-504 QAKPVKGWQTEF
+504 QDKPITGWQTEF

-536 SSTETYSVSHN
+536 SSTETYSVSRN
-547 GTNGTNGTNGKSS
+547 GTNGTN
-560 YFHIKYSS
+560 
-568 VAKPT
+568 
-573 SSSQMSETPD
+573 
-583 IYIGTYVDYTQN
+583 
-595 DSNDP
+595 
-600 SKYTWSRFQG
+600 
-610 IQGEKGEQGIPGKD
+610 GKD

-651 IKTTLTL
+651 IKTILTL

-667 TSSEVKNLGTVQWF
+667 TSSEVKNLGAIQWF
-681 KNDARQTGSDLTLS
+681 KNNTWQTGSDLTLS
-695 VSESDTVL
+695 VSESDSVL
-703 NTNYSVQVINAK
+703 NTNYSVQVINSK

-743 DKPEVPTSYP
+743 DKPDVPTSYP
-753 PSNTVWSRTEPEYTL
+753 PSDTVWSRTEPEYTL

-785 SFSYGHVQ
+785 SFSYGLVQ

-798 DASKKVYAEAL
+798 EASKKVYADAL

-815 VKVTDSQIG
+815 VKITDSQIS

-833 VWEKY
+833 IWEKY

-846 QFGKISTK
+846 QFGEISTK
-854 LEQTKNSVNI
+854 IEQTKNSVNV
-864 EFTNFKTDFEASKK
+864 EFTNFKTDLDASKK
-878 QNIASFNEIHKF
+878 QNIASFNEIHKY

-937 GQFNS
+937 GQFNN